1 MKEKELL
8 KKLINRKSIITI
20 IIVTIIAVLSG
31 ISVVQ
36 YNSHNVRTKL
46 GEAQTTNYPFTGE
59 QLIKAGAELSKGNVG
74 YDCSGFVRQVIL
86 NCGASSVSATST
98 GPWHNGTA
106 TFVKNG
112 VTYGLTTVQGITT
125 KPQASSWFSV
135 LNMNNLKPGDLVA
148 GTGHI
153 FIYVGYFSGN
163 DGGIGSLKTYLKSLG
178 IDANKVKIEN
188 RTSLRSNYWFI
199 EGNVGTSK
207 LTTDSTGKTIP
218 VFRNY
223 TWEYGN
229 TGEGYSNNMDKIAVY
244 RITTSEKN
252 VKLKLVKKD
261 MNNNTI
267 LNSKA
272 QFTYWDIGTNDDG
285 RSSPSGNPTGTT
297 ESEGTISLDNIKY
310 GGSRYIWIKETKAP
324 EGYAIGLKNAIK
336 LKITVDQDGIITI
349 SKIHNGEGQNDI
361 IGNYFYGFYKDGNH
375 FTTKD
380 TDSLKDCGENVSVR
394 IKDPQIGNYHINL
407 GKKSSENLDG
417 TIESNLVAGVTY
429 KVDMNNDDGKKTVKP
444 VTKTTKNN
452 ITGTVNIKSLNN
464 DTYVFNETDATSAG
478 YVKNSKA
485 YGVVV
490 RKEVDS
496 SGTYKIKN
504 LKYYSGVDSTY
515 KSCEINPGE
524 TWWIKSDGTPTKT
537 PTSDEKKSAVACIN
551 LSSDKGAFAYI
562 GINPPLEGE
571 YNLKLLKVDD
581 STNWKA
587 HTNQAEGGIGKA
599 TFKVKQYRN
608 IKDFSVKSSD
618 MSLSDYLESRISG
631 MPVEKEVETVSNS
644 WKDVYSEA
652 VKINKIDD
660 WVDIYKIN
668 ETVAPDGY
676 EVNSN
681 TMYLKVT
688 KEVQNEKYVIK
699 NVDLLN
705 TFDGSVLTN
714 SDACKIETYNG
725 SSEPWYVITHS
736 NWNFRIIYNTA
747 EIYVKFADTAI
758 NSYNVKLVKKST
770 NDSFSGNTTL
780 GGAEFQVKQYKNNAE
795 TKIDPSKSDSQ
806 CNHITNPASDSI
818 VKFIKND
825 YNDGN
830 GNVLMYKNEAGKI
843 DKYLIRETK
852 SPQYYNKSKFFSENE
867 NNYILIE
874 AVKAESGNKVIIDHI
889 NVYAYRYTQSG
900 YVKEK
905 ITNFENAIGKGSSAQ
920 SEGDY
925 NIYVG
930 LNSAGTEIIVYE
942 KNSPVPGNY
951 DLNIGK
957 KSTENYKN
965 NNDSDYLSGVQYS
978 VNLYANKT
986 GDIIEKAK
994 SNNVKIDSYLE
1005 NYYKNNKKDYT
1016 IDIKTA
1022 GKAVSATNGEKINK
1036 SPSLLFDYFV
1046 IKETNTPPNFSK
1058 DPNTYIVFVERNI
1071 VGTDGNKQIKIKNVK
1086 IYNTDGTLITTTDGT
1101 YNGQTTKDSAT
1112 FRVYYNADTITFVH
1126 ADSPIIDGTYSLDI
1140 LKRSMEDNSNDL
1152 SKIMSGVGFNV
1163 KQYKNQSTSAVN
1175 GYSSGKSNVVI
1186 EANKKTDIYFGD
1198 TNKVKIDDVLKYD
1211 EYTFSETSAPT
1222 GYEKSKLNL
1231 KLRVYK
1237 KRDGFNYK
1245 ISRVA
1250 VVTATGSEVSTSN
1263 GIITISEDNKQ
1274 VSNNVTEYAAK
1285 ITVSDSSIGICW
1297 KDYRVGQ
1304 YQLRAKKVD
1313 QYGNAMKGAQFKL
1326 TKGTDTTTNLFG
1338 NSGIVSS
1345 IGSNMGY
1352 TTIYTQSIT
1361 KENINVT
1368 DEYTLT
1374 ETTAPSGYSKLRD
1387 AIKIKVFKNS
1397 NTYKLEKIA
1406 VYVNG
1411 NNTTGT
1417 ECAINS
1423 STTINN
1429 VVLSN
1434 GLYVKV
1440 NVSVNSYGLI
1450 TLSVENIEINGLYS
1464 LRIYKTVNKKP
1475 TAGITFNVTGN
1486 TSMNSN
1492 NIPSTSSGYTRTL
1505 STAIT
1510 KNNLNDEDSI
1520 IITENTPSDTS
1531 ILKLKNPINLMIK
1544 KGTNTK
1550 GDAYIPKQIKAWENG
1565 KTPPGYTT
1573 INENGTTT
1581 LTVSNDVV
1589 ISIEKNSS
1597 NSNEFVI
1604 TIKVENPTIPPK
1616 DYKLQIKKINSTN
1629 NSAIL
1634 DRKFK
1639 VYKINSDG
1647 TRTDLT
1653 SSGPITSN
1661 GSGGIA
1667 TIDKS
1672 FKLENNTTDQYA
1684 IQEYYDNNYNNEYLK
1699 ITNYEWILKI
1709 NKTGNSLGTYKLG
1722 TPTISHQLISG
1733 KTADSEQ
1740 EEIAKKATV
1749 SKTGTDTATV
1759 TITIPNTK
1767 TTNFSFVVNKVDV
1780 DGNTVH
1786 GSNFTIT
1793 RFARDENHGTESI
1806 SGNPNGQKITTNNT
1820 LPGETYIFSVTE
1832 NSAPTGYKKIFISD
1846 TTSGSGMGY
1855 LGISVNVLSN
1865 GNIEVGEINWHN
1877 EDAAIIEKYLK
1888 KTGKSSVVEVVNKGN
1903 EHKVVINIPNE
1914 KETVPFSVSL
1924 NKHAYGSFSKKLG
1937 GITFNVRKAVSNSDV
1952 KEISSAIRLLNN
1964 NGENLQGFVTTETA
1978 DSLIN
1983 KIDEAN
1989 INTSYLYEITETPD
2003 SRYNCTIVSAIVK
2016 IYVDSN
2022 KKVNISILAV
2032 KLNGSDGWIAYNST
2046 THGTKLSITGNGG
2059 NSFTIRWA
2067 NEYKYSLKLIK
2078 KSLNNLPKDTN
2089 GNIDWSKVTAT
2100 GDISARFLVKQTK
2113 PTEKTL
2119 VNSETFRERAIN
2131 IDDVKIAEKY
2141 EYEIVE
2147 EATSTGY
2154 SNIFKGRTIKLEVEM
2169 DSEQNI
2175 STTLKV
2181 DGTDQAYLLKYIK
2194 VEIKDGTIYIYIVN
2208 PIDAYN
2214 VQVVKTTSGG
2224 EGIEGVTF
2232 NVFGR
2237 DSSSATFLPQKTIE
2251 TDSSGTAFVTDKIT
2265 SGKSY
2270 TVEFTEESVPDG
2282 VTKLKNTTIMLT
2294 IDAKNVNDSSPLTI
2308 NNVSVKAVMMGAGG
2322 TNTIKGL
2329 SVNVIDKTIIV
2340 TIPNEVNYS
2349 AFSLEK
2355 KDIENNHIGYDKDN
2369 GGNIISG
2376 VNLDISLSGPGVT
2389 NSTVYS
2395 GYMSGTCSD
2404 IGGDVNNKRKLIGN
2418 SEYVYTITERNTK
2431 NGFKNIYR
2439 RWAIKLHIKTDP
2451 SGIIKPI
2458 NATMGSQ
2465 SNGNS
2470 YYEIVDPNG
2479 VETPPYE
2486 LKNYVKFGL
2495 DTTDSKNQKITVQLI
2510 NPPEY
2515 YIELNKKD
2523 SNGKTGV
2530 VAVINAYNRAVDAT
2544 KPICQL
2550 QNETTGSGIP
2560 VIIKSSGQIDTWE
2573 IVEEAAA
2580 DPYINIF
2587 KDKKIYVKTK
2597 YENSKLSVLSYN
2609 VDGDENSELKKYIE
2623 VTTEKED
2630 MWKLIVTIK
2639 DPMKMKVR
2647 LNKVGSDGKPL
2658 SGAQL
2663 SIEDEETKQKQVIY
2677 AGSSSTEYMER
2688 EIGIGD
2694 IITYSIKEYQ
2704 AAPGHVNVLGNKT
2717 LKLIF
2722 KVNDKDNIKCI
2733 QKMVIDSNNNQVTG
2747 SELSNI
2753 LKYVKISSGKDG
2765 RAKTIDVSITNPLE
2779 YKFKLLK
2786 VDSAGNPLNGTQI
2799 SVESSLSGMHYI
2811 DGKTSLE
2818 FMEDKVKENTTI
2830 EYTISELYTKGA
2842 NGSTDT
2848 PYVNIL
2854 GNSKIKLKAQLSNSG
2869 KLSIIKSCVLKEN
2882 ENGQQTEVPLSDF
2895 GVTLKPITT
2904 DENGI
2909 QSIEIVIGNS
2919 TSFNVEINK
2928 VVAGDDNTPISNTK
2942 FTIIS
2947 SASGSHTEQTG
2958 VNGTISLNE
2967 TNIKAGDYTIKV
2979 YEDKVA
2985 STKFINVLEDNYVEI
3000 NVSISADGDVNFK
3013 DKNKPYKICSSNGTE
3028 ITDIN
3033 QLSFFKKYISV
3044 EIDKSSGINKI
3055 AVKIENPMTI
3065 QFKIKK
3071 KVAYSGDS
3079 DVLEGAKFSITS
3091 TASNKTSI
3099 LTTDKDGFCNIEEKY
3114 IEPGVYKYE
3123 ITEIE
3128 SASKIYNNI
3137 LDGYKIIA
3145 YIKLNSA
3152 GGITF
3157 VADENGTPLIS
3168 EPLMQRYYVYK
3179 GNTSIG
3185 STAEGQKIKNLI
3197 QLGQQYGDIP
3207 TAILTVGNTIEYKV
3221 DLVKLDSES
3230 KAINRVNFE
3239 VKRDGN
3245 TIFNKMVSDDPNDI
3259 EITESN
3265 MTPGTYTYYI
3275 TETDVNNLLGVYVNV
3290 FKNKAIKVYTKLS
3303 ADGTLTVVNDDSGN
3317 KFAIYS
3323 IDGNG
3328 NYTSLDRS
3336 DEAYKYVK
3344 DITVYKNGDGVS
3356 VLKVEVKDPTKYKV
3370 KIFKY
3375 NAEKLSTKGSK
3386 FTVIQQDSTGKIS
3399 TLLNN
3404 DYLRD
3409 VEINPAEAG
3418 NYIYY
3423 ITENSTPT
3431 NNNSKPGA
3439 QYVNVL
3445 KGKYMKVYV
3454 HLDANGRL
3462 TITNSNFVS
3471 SEKYYELY
3479 EGDITTRNGKK
3490 INNDSCIS
3498 VSVDSRGTASTEKTL
3513 VINVVNPVTYNLDIV
3528 KQDTTGESLAN
3539 SKFKVRRQVISTNS
3553 NDKIFDDAVNDKVE
3567 VTENRMLAGNYIY
3580 YIKETSSPAT
3590 KYCNILEDGY
3600 LKLYVKVYGDGKV
3613 TLTNSK
3619 FEDSTSYYEWRKGNI
3634 DDPKDTDTLVATSGP
3649 MGRFVK
3655 AYVQESNSIYTI
3667 RVEVKNPLKL
3677 EFGIHKVVASS
3688 ENNIPNVKFN
3698 ITNSISGNTKTVVT
3712 DKDGLASVSEEDVSA
3727 GIYKF
3732 EITEIETASEIY
3744 NNLLEGYKIVVYLK
3758 ITGDGTI
3765 TYVSDENGTEFGNTV
3780 AADKHFHVYKDN
3792 TNVDAT
3798 KEGKAIISLVSL
3810 KTQDGAIPKTV
3821 LKVGNTLNYKMNLT
3835 KKDTANNTLTGSIFV
3850 VKRFDNEIFNGGVT
3864 DDTEITEK
3872 NMLPGTYD
3880 YYITESSIS
3889 NKNGT
3894 YVNVFKDKAIKL
3906 FLSLDNKGNITIIEK
3921 GGKKFEICS
3930 VSNGKYTVLNDDI
3943 AYQFV
3948 KNIEITKDSNGVNI
3962 IQVEVENP
3970 TNYNFNV
3977 IKKDAAENNVKGS
3990 KFTAYRE
3997 DSNGNIKQVLNN
4009 EELKIINET
4018 PMRAGNYIYYI
4029 TENSTPTNNNSKPG
4043 AQYVNVLKGK
4053 YMKVYVHLD
4062 ANGRLTITNSNF
4074 VSSEKYYE
4082 LYEGDITTRNGKKI
4096 NNDSCISVSV
4106 DSRGTASTEK
4116 TLVINVVNPVTYNLD
4131 IVKQDTTGESL
4142 ANSKFKVRR
4151 QVISTNSNDKIFDD
4165 AVNDK
4170 VEVTENRMLAGNY
4183 IYYIKETSSPA
4194 TKYCNILEDG
4204 YLKLY
4209 VKVYGDG
4216 KVTLTNSKFED
4227 STSYYEWR
4235 KGNIDDP
4242 KDTDTLVATS
4252 GPMGRFVKAY
4262 VQESNSIYTIRVE
4275 VKNPLKLEFG
4285 IHKVVASSENNIPN
4299 VKFNITNSI
4308 SGNTKTV
4315 VTDKDGLASVSEED
4329 VSAGIYKFEIT
4340 EIETASEIYNNL
4352 LEGYKI
4358 VVYLKITGD
4367 GTITYVSDEN
4377 GTEFGNTVA
4386 ADKHFHVYKDNTNV
4400 DATKEGKAIISL
4412 VSLKTQ
4418 DGAIPKTVLKVGN
4431 TLNYKMNLT
4440 KKDTANNTLTGSIF
4454 VVKRFDNEIF
4464 NGGVTDDTE
4473 ITEKN
4478 MLPGTYDYY
4487 ITESSIS
4494 NKNGTYVN
4502 VFKDKAIKLFLS
4514 LDNKGN
4520 ITIIEKGGKKFEIC
4534 SVSNG
4539 KYTVLND
4546 DIAYQF
4552 VKNIEITKD
4561 SNGVNIIQVEVEN
4574 PTNYNFN
4581 VIKKDAAENNVKGSK
4596 FTAYR
4601 EDSNGNIKQVLN
4613 NEELKI
4619 INETP
4624 MRAGNYIY
4632 YITETATPGKQYVNV
4647 LEGKYMKVYVHLDA
4661 NGRLSITNSKFQVA
4675 DNYYEIYKGD
4685 ISKRDGTKVE
4695 NSEFISVNVSGPQN
4709 NVYTLNVVVTNPVKI
4724 NTNIIKKDT
4733 SNNDLASSHF
4743 KVRRQDVSTKT
4754 FSDRFEGE
4762 VTSGIEKTE
4771 SPMRAGNYIYY
4782 VTEKSSPNAR
4792 YTNILEKTYL
4802 KIYVKISGDGKVVIT
4817 DSKFNESAG
4826 YYEWYN
4832 GDINNPKDSDT
4843 KIDKS
4848 DPRNQYIKD
4857 ISTSVEDSIYT
4868 VNVTVVNPVKIRVNV
4883 NKKIFG
4889 DDEVNLQNVEI
4900 KAETPDGFTGV
4911 VTKVT
4916 DKDGNI
4922 SFIDQY
4928 ANAGLRRYLVTEAKP
4943 AGEEFVNVLEHKEIL
4958 VYTIVKADGT
4968 FQIVDEDGVP
4978 TENKWYAY
4986 NNTDSNNKVKLNE
4999 NTDVIKNFVKVS
5011 QSVGKDGISELNF
5024 AIKNPQKYKLHLR
5037 KIDKDN
5043 KKGMNGVTFD
5053 LSVSDGKNIVKL
5065 RNANTLENMN
5075 TEGLVTSTVDG
5086 ADGVIE
5092 INDILI
5098 EKSGTY
5104 TYTLHEH
5111 STDGIFDWL
5120 YKNHKD
5126 DIILR
5131 IKIVVR
5137 DGKYVIENLETVQG
5151 GDYVGDLSI
5160 ATGIGST
5167 IKNERIKGK
5176 YDLILNKVDSYT
5188 EKALDG
5194 AVFNIHVEKDGKEHT
5209 LYKST
5214 EDVDSMEQI
5223 LPVDNV
5229 VVKDGKLEI
5238 KDIRIEEIGRDR
5250 LEEYT
5255 IVLTE
5260 VTAPKGYMLLDA
5272 PIKLKVT
5279 TNTTGKFDDEKYI
5292 VESVELVDDE
5302 NHGLV
5307 TFDYNENKIVV
5318 TAKNEYFDLALR
5330 KSITSVAYPDTNEGE
5345 ITEEETK
5352 DRIPEVITDG
5362 INEGPNG
5369 EDPTETTAVYNHKKN
5384 PVRAYKEQ
5392 EVIYTLRVYNE
5403 GEIDGYA
5410 EEITDH
5416 LPEWLEFVDDDF
5428 NKERGWSLDE
5438 NDETGRTV
5446 RTKNLSKAYA
5456 DENGVDNLIKA
5467 KNKVTGDLDS
5477 KEIQI
5482 KCRVSEK
5489 AKLKTVL
5496 TNIAE
5501 ISLSKADDRTSETVD
5516 RDSVTNNV
5524 KIPGTSEEMSKYKDD
5539 ELNKTYVPGQEDDD
5553 DFEKVIVEAF
5563 DLSLR
5568 KYITAVNDEQML
5580 KDNTDTEDKKQ
5591 NTQDKNN
5598 ESTKDENSENTEDKN
5613 KVTNDES
5620 TNNETTK
5627 DEGQEK
5633 TDDSQEGNNNDE
5645 EQKDTVDD
5653 NSADLKYAREPLI
5666 NIKDLRDKPDDVT
5679 TATYTHTKEPVEVS
5693 VDDIVTYTISVYNEG
5708 TVSGY
5713 ASLIKDDIPEGL
5725 EYVKDSEI
5733 NKKFN
5738 WKLLDENNK
5747 ETDDVKKA
5755 KYIVSDYLSKE
5766 NGDDNILNAFN
5777 GEKLDTK
5784 YVQVDFKVIC
5794 KQDWAKIIKNEAQ
5807 ISDDQDDRGKP
5818 VRDRDST
5825 PNEWKGEDDEDVE
5838 YIRVTYMDLALRKFI
5853 TGVNKQIITDRIPE
5867 VDATALKNK
5876 ENTTADYKH
5885 TKEPVIVHTN
5895 DTVIYTIRVYNE
5907 GSKDG
5912 YATQI
5917 KDDIPE
5923 GLEFIPYNET
5933 NKMYEWKMLDAE
5945 GKETLDVSKVK
5956 SVVTNYCSKD
5966 KETEKR
5972 QNLMLAFERPDGTT
5986 FDTPEYKDVKI
5997 AFKVVEPT
6005 TSDRILINH
6014 AQISEQT
6021 DKKGI
6026 HREDR
6031 DSTPNEWKGEDDEDI
6046 EKVRV
6051 LYFDLALRKW
6061 VTNTMVTENGQ
6072 TFVTETGH
6080 HAEDDPEE
6088 VVKVDLKKSKIN
6100 SVVVKFE
6107 YKVRITNEG
6116 EIAGYA
6122 KEIKDRIPDGLEFEE
6137 ADNPNWKMLEDG
6149 TVVTDELKDKLLQP
6163 GESAEVIIVLK
6174 WINSPTNLGV
6184 KINFAE
6190 ISKDHND
6197 YGTPD
6202 IDSTPNNNVPG
6213 EDDID
6218 DAPVML
6224 TVKTGSQDL
6233 KYMLAILVVLTALV
6247 GSVSLL
6253 KKNLQKNKY
6262 N

>member
-1387 AIKIKVFKNS
+1387 AIKIKAFKNS

-1486 TSMNSN
+1486 TPMNSN

-1531 ILKLKNPINLMIK
+1531 ILKLKNPINLKIK

-1550 GDAYIPKQIKAWENG
+1550 GDAYIPKQITAWENG
-1565 KTPPGYTT
+1565 KTTPGYTT

-1581 LTVSNDVV
+1581 LTVSDVLLSDGKTTTVVV

-1616 DYKLQIKKINSTN
+1616 NYKLQIKKINSTN

-1709 NKTGNSLGTYKLG
+1709 NKTGNSLDTYKLG

-1780 DGNTVH
+1780 DGKTVN

-1888 KTGKSSVVEVVNKGN
+1888 KTGKSSVVEVVNDGN

-1914 KETVPFSVSL
+1914 EDTVPFSVSL

-1937 GITFNVRKAVSNSDV
+1937 GITFGVRKAVSNSDV

-1964 NGENLQGFVTTETA
+1964 YGENLQGFVTTETA

-1989 INTSYLYEITETPD
+1989 INTSYLYKITETPD
-2003 SRYNCTIVSAIVK
+2003 SKYNCTIVSAIVK

-2032 KLNGSDGWIAYNST
+2032 KLNGSDGWLAYNPT

-2078 KSLNNLPKDTN
+2078 KSLNNLPKDTK
-2089 GNIDWSKVTAT
+2089 GNIDWSNVTTT

-2704 AAPGHVNVLGNKT
+2704 TAPGHVNVLGNKT

-3303 ADGTLTVVNDDSGN
+3303 ADGTLTVVNDNSGN

-3328 NYTSLDRS
+3328 NYTLLDRS

-3677 EFGIHKVVASS
+3677 EFGIHKVVGNSYK
-3688 ENNIPNVKFN
+3688 NIPNVKFN
-3698 ITNSISGNTKTVVT
+3698 ITNSIWGNTETVIT
-3712 DKDGLASVSEEDVSA
+3712 DKDGLASISEEDISA

-3732 EITEIETASEIY
+3732 EITEIETGSEIY
-3744 NNLLEGYKIVVYLK
+3744 NNVLEGYKVVVYLR

-3765 TYVSDENGTEFGNTV
+3765 TYVSDEDGTEFSSAV
-3780 AADKHFHVYKDN
+3780 AADKRFHVYKDN

-3810 KTQDGAIPKTV
+3810 KTQDGDIPKSV
-3821 LKVGNTLNYKMNLT
+3821 LKIGNTLNYKMDLI
-3835 KKDTANNTLTGSIFV
+3835 KKDTENNTLTGSIFSV
-3850 VKRFDNEIFNGGVT
+3850 NRSNNLIYNGEVT
-3864 DDTEITEK
+3864 SDTEITEK
-3872 NMLPGTYD
+3872 NMLPGTYE
-3880 YYITESSIS
+3880 YYITENSIS
-3889 NKNGT
+3889 NKGGT
-3894 YVNVFKDKAIKL
+3894 YVNVFKNKAIKIIL
-3906 FLSLDNKGNITIIEK
+3906 GLGNDGTLTVIDK
-3921 GGKKFEICS
+3921 SGKKFEICS
-3930 VSNGKYTVLNDDI
+3930 VSD
-3943 AYQFV
+3943 
-3948 KNIEITKDSNGVNI
+3948 
-3962 IQVEVENP
+3962 
-3970 TNYNFNV
+3970 
-3977 IKKDAAENNVKGS
+3977 
-3990 KFTAYRE
+3990 
-3997 DSNGNIKQVLNN
+3997 
-4009 EELKIINET
+4009 
-4018 PMRAGNYIYYI
+4018 
-4029 TENSTPTNNNSKPG
+4029 
-4043 AQYVNVLKGK
+4043 
-4053 YMKVYVHLD
+4053 
-4062 ANGRLTITNSNF
+4062 
-4074 VSSEKYYE
+4074 
-4082 LYEGDITTRNGKKI
+4082 
-4096 NNDSCISVSV
+4096 
-4106 DSRGTASTEK
+4106 
-4116 TLVINVVNPVTYNLD
+4116 
-4131 IVKQDTTGESL
+4131 
-4142 ANSKFKVRR
+4142 
-4151 QVISTNSNDKIFDD
+4151 
-4165 AVNDK
+4165 
-4170 VEVTENRMLAGNY
+4170 
-4183 IYYIKETSSPA
+4183 
-4194 TKYCNILEDG
+4194 
-4204 YLKLY
+4204 
-4209 VKVYGDG
+4209 
-4216 KVTLTNSKFED
+4216 
-4227 STSYYEWR
+4227 
-4235 KGNIDDP
+4235 
-4242 KDTDTLVATS
+4242 
-4252 GPMGRFVKAY
+4252 
-4262 VQESNSIYTIRVE
+4262 
-4275 VKNPLKLEFG
+4275 
-4285 IHKVVASSENNIPN
+4285 
-4299 VKFNITNSI
+4299 
-4308 SGNTKTV
+4308 
-4315 VTDKDGLASVSEED
+4315 
-4329 VSAGIYKFEIT
+4329 
-4340 EIETASEIYNNL
+4340 
-4352 LEGYKI
+4352 
-4358 VVYLKITGD
+4358 
-4367 GTITYVSDEN
+4367 
-4377 GTEFGNTVA
+4377 
-4386 ADKHFHVYKDNTNV
+4386 
-4400 DATKEGKAIISL
+4400 
-4412 VSLKTQ
+4412 
-4418 DGAIPKTVLKVGN
+4418 
-4431 TLNYKMNLT
+4431 
-4440 KKDTANNTLTGSIF
+4440 
-4454 VVKRFDNEIF
+4454 
-4464 NGGVTDDTE
+4464 
-4473 ITEKN
+4473 
-4478 MLPGTYDYY
+4478 
-4487 ITESSIS
+4487 
-4494 NKNGTYVN
+4494 
-4502 VFKDKAIKLFLS
+4502 
-4514 LDNKGN
+4514 
-4520 ITIIEKGGKKFEIC
+4520 
-4534 SVSNG
+4534 G

-5524 KIPGTSEEMSKYKDD
+5524 KIPETSEEMSKYKDD

-5613 KVTNDES
+5613 KVTNNES

-5895 DTVIYTIRVYNE
+5895 DTVIYTIRIYNE

-5956 SVVTNYCSKD
+5956 SVVTHYCSKD

>member
-1 MKEKELL
+1 MKGKFFTKKNIIIISAFVIALITAGIYVMTNKINLSNSNSELAVQPMDKATTWIDTTTKDNSQVTGEIYLSTKIKATDSKWARDDSEAIGNGYCMSKGKSLNSDGKKSTLDTSTDAHGESAAISWLVDNMIKGNLTSTSSTTIVATRKLAEGEETFFKERIKKYVYNNIEKLSMNEIYIVQQYVLWHYTNSIDGNNFLTGNKLGYYNALVSAADAAVKNGYTSKNNNYVKPEIVEKTGQKPGIIDKNGSVLIGPYQINNSGAKAYKISVSNFKVAGTNSNDFKIVWYDNLNGKHEITNNTITDYKGDIYIEYTGSSTQKNFSANVDLISYKTNAEYWYNASNSNIQPVLIFVREKVPSPIVVNAKVTNGDYQL
-8 KKLINRKSIITI
+8 KIVKKSTDDSEPLDKYNNAIYGANFNVYQYLNLENNINPDGKAYTKAEVRTQNGPTAIKFNGSEKIQINNLKTDYYKVSEESAPNGYLKNSGVLSLEVRKEISSDNKYVIKDVVVRAGNASATLNPSTQKAVQFTLEPQAKYTKQYISSNYVLGVYMNSNNE
-20 IIVTIIAVLSG
+20 IIVTYKNEKIDDGSYNLQIIKKSESSNWNEASNDTSEAVSNATYA
-31 ISVVQ
+31 IKQ
-36 YNSHNVRTKL
+36 YLNINDFDSP
-46 GEAQTTNYPFTGE
+46 GELE
-59 QLIKAGAELSKGNVG
+59 
-74 YDCSGFVRQVIL
+74 
-86 NCGASSVSATST
+86 
-98 GPWHNGTA
+98 
-106 TFVKNG
+106 
-112 VTYGLTTVQGITT
+112 
-125 KPQASSWFSV
+125 
-135 LNMNNLKPGDLVA
+135 
-148 GTGHI
+148 
-153 FIYVGYFSGN
+153 
-163 DGGIGSLKTYLKSLG
+163 TYLK
-178 IDANKVKIEN
+178 AF
-188 RTSLRSNYWFI
+188 TSNDEEI
-199 EGNVGTSK
+199 
-207 LTTDSTGKTIP
+207 TTT
-218 VFRNY
+218 N
-223 TWEYGN
+223 TWKEVYQN
-229 TGEGYSNNMDKIAVY
+229 WIKMDKFSVGLVDIYAINESKAPTGY
-244 RITTSEKN
+244 EK
-252 VKLKLVKKD
+252 
-261 MNNNTI
+261 NNNTI
-267 LNSKA
+267 
-272 QFTYWDIGTNDDG
+272 
-285 RSSPSGNPTGTT
+285 
-297 ESEGTISLDNIKY
+297 
-310 GGSRYIWIKETKAP
+310 
-324 EGYAIGLKNAIK
+324 
-336 LKITVDQDGIITI
+336 
-349 SKIHNGEGQNDI
+349 
-361 IGNYFYGFYKDGNH
+361 
-375 FTTKD
+375 
-380 TDSLKDCGENVSVR
+380 
-394 IKDPQIGNYHINL
+394 
-407 GKKSSENLDG
+407 
-417 TIESNLVAGVTY
+417 
-429 KVDMNNDDGKKTVKP
+429 
-444 VTKTTKNN
+444 
-452 ITGTVNIKSLNN
+452 
-464 DTYVFNETDATSAG
+464 
-478 YVKNSKA
+478 
-485 YGVVV
+485 
-490 RKEVDS
+490 
-496 SGTYKIKN
+496 
-504 LKYYSGVDSTY
+504 
-515 KSCEINPGE
+515 
-524 TWWIKSDGTPTKT
+524 
-537 PTSDEKKSAVACIN
+537 
-551 LSSDKGAFAYI
+551 
-562 GINPPLEGE
+562 
-571 YNLKLLKVDD
+571 
-581 STNWKA
+581 
-587 HTNQAEGGIGKA
+587 
-599 TFKVKQYRN
+599 
-608 IKDFSVKSSD
+608 
-618 MSLSDYLESRISG
+618 
-631 MPVEKEVETVSNS
+631 
-644 WKDVYSEA
+644 
-652 VKINKIDD
+652 
-660 WVDIYKIN
+660 
-668 ETVAPDGY
+668 
-676 EVNSN
+676 
-681 TMYLKVT
+681 YLKV
-688 KEVQNEKYVIK
+688 KKKINNGYYCIDYVAF
-699 NVDLLN
+699 LN
-705 TFDGSVLTN
+705 TATGEELSADGIYLKSKEIDGMTYLIHEGWNIKVAYKSGSENACIFITETN
-714 SDACKIETYNG
+714 
-725 SSEPWYVITHS
+725 PP
-736 NWNFRIIYNTA
+736 
-747 EIYVKFADTAI
+747 I

-1338 NSGIVSS
+1338 NSGIVYSN
-1345 IGSNMGY
+1345 GSNMGY

-1550 GDAYIPKQIKAWENG
+1550 GDAYIPTQIIASEDSEDGNSTKW
-1565 KTPPGYTT
+1565 TT
-1573 INENGTTT
+1573 ISESETTT
-1581 LTVSNDVV
+1581 LKIPGVMLSDGKTTVDVV
-1589 ISIEKNSS
+1589 ITIAKDDV
-1597 NSNEFVI
+1597 NSNVFSI
-1604 TIKVENPTIPPK
+1604 TIDVENKTIAPK
-1616 DYKLQIKKINSTN
+1616 NYKLQIKKINSTN

-1639 VYKINSDG
+1639 VYKINSNG

-1667 TIDKS
+1667 TIDKL

-1749 SKTGTDTATV
+1749 SKTGTDPATV

-1780 DGNTVH
+1780 DGKTVN

-1888 KTGKSSVVEVVNKGN
+1888 KTGKSSVVEVVNDGN
-1903 EHKVVINIPNE
+1903 KHEVVINIPNE
-1914 KETVPFSVSL
+1914 KDTVPFSVSL
-1924 NKHAYGSFSKKLG
+1924 NKHAYGNLSKKIS
-1937 GITFNVRKAVSNSDV
+1937 GITFSVKKAVSNSDV
-1952 KEISSAIRLLNN
+1952 TDISSAIGLLDNY
-1964 NGENLQGFVTTETA
+1964 GEDLQGFVTTETA

-1989 INTSYLYEITETPD
+1989 INTSYLYKITETPD
-2003 SRYNCTIVSAIVK
+2003 SKYNCTIISAIVK
-2016 IYVDSN
+2016 VYADSN

-2032 KLNGSDGWIAYNST
+2032 QLNGSSEWLAYNPN

-2059 NSFTIRWA
+2059 NSFTIRWV
-2067 NEYKYSLKLIK
+2067 NEYKYSLELIK

-2089 GNIDWSKVTAT
+2089 GNIDWSNVTTT

-2113 PTEKTL
+2113 PTEKIL
-2119 VNSETFRERAIN
+2119 ANSETFKNKTIKN
-2131 IDDVKIAEKY
+2131 DDVKIGEKY

-2154 SNIFKGRTIKLEVEM
+2154 SNIFNGRTIKLGVEM

-2181 DGTDQAYLLKYIK
+2181 DGTDQAYLLKYVKVKIK
-2194 VEIKDGTIYIYIVN
+2194 NGTIYVYIVN
-2208 PIDAYN
+2208 PLDAYN
-2214 VQVVKTTSGG
+2214 VQLVKTTSGG

-2232 NVFGR
+2232 NVFGK
-2237 DSSSATFLPQKTIE
+2237 DSSSATFLPQTQIK
-2251 TDSSGTAFVTDKIT
+2251 TDSSGTAAVPKEIKI
-2265 SGKSY
+2265 GKGY
-2270 TVEFTEESVPDG
+2270 TIDFTEQAVPEG
-2282 VTKLKNTTIMLT
+2282 VTMLKDTTIELT
-2294 IDAKNVNDSSPLTI
+2294 IDATNAPVTI
-2308 NNVSVKAVMMGAGG
+2308 NNVSVRAIMTGGEG
-2322 TNTIKGL
+2322 TNTVKGL

-2355 KDIENNHIGYDKDN
+2355 TDIYNNLITGYDENSD
-2369 GGNIISG
+2369 GSIASG
-2376 VNLDISLSGPGVT
+2376 VNVDISLSGPGVT

-2404 IGGDVNNKRKLIGN
+2404 TGGDENNKRKLIGN
-2418 SEYVYTITERNTK
+2418 AEYVYTIKERKTK
-2431 NGFKNIYR
+2431 NEFKNIYR
-2439 RWAIKLHIKTDP
+2439 GWIIKLHIKTDKD
-2451 SGIIKPI
+2451 GIIKPI
-2458 NATMGSQ
+2458 NTNIFNQ

-2470 YYEIVDPNG
+2470 YYEIVQDVSKPQ
-2479 VETPPYE
+2479 YE
-2486 LKNYVKFGL
+2486 LEFVKNYVKFGL

-2515 YIELNKKD
+2515 YIEVNKRD
-2523 SNGKTGV
+2523 ISSNTGV
-2530 VAVINAYNRAVDAT
+2530 VALISAYNKDVDANR
-2544 KPICQL
+2544 PICQL
-2550 QNETTGSGIP
+2550 QNETTNSGNPI
-2560 VIIKSSGQIDTWE
+2560 IIKSNGQVDTWE
-2573 IVEEAAA
+2573 IVEEAVA

-2663 SIEDEETKQKQVIY
+2663 SIEDEKTKQKQVIY

-2694 IITYSIKEYQ
+2694 IITYSINEYQ
-2704 AAPGHVNVLGNKT
+2704 TAPGHVNVLGNKT

-2722 KVNDKDNIKCI
+2722 KVNDKDNINCI
-2733 QKMVIDSNNNQVTG
+2733 QKMVIDSNGNQVTG

-2765 RAKTIDVSITNPLE
+2765 RTKTIDVSITNPLE

-2928 VVAGDDNTPISNTK
+2928 VVAGDDNTPISHTK

-2947 SASGSHTEQTG
+2947 SASGSHTEYTG

-3071 KVAYSGDS
+3071 KVAYSDDS

-3179 GNTSIG
+3179 GNTAIG

-3197 QLGQQYGDIP
+3197 QLGQQNGDIP

-3230 KAINRVNFE
+3230 KAIDRVNFE

-3328 NYTSLDRS
+3328 NYTLLDRS

-3498 VSVDSRGTASTEKTL
+3498 VSVDSRGTASTEKAL

-3528 KQDTTGESLAN
+3528 KQDTIGESLAN
-3539 SKFKVRRQVISTNS
+3539 SKFKVRRQVVSTNS

-3655 AYVQESNSIYTI
+3655 VYVQESNSIYTI

-3677 EFGIHKVVASS
+3677 EFGIHKVVANS

-3765 TYVSDENGTEFGNTV
+3765 TYVSDENGTEFGSTV

-3821 LKVGNTLNYKMNLT
+3821 LKVGNTLNYKMNL
-3835 KKDTANNTLTGSIFV
+3835 I
-3850 VKRFDNEIFNGGVT
+3850 
-3864 DDTEITEK
+3864 
-3872 NMLPGTYD
+3872 
-3880 YYITESSIS
+3880 
-3889 NKNGT
+3889 
-3894 YVNVFKDKAIKL
+3894 
-3906 FLSLDNKGNITIIEK
+3906 
-3921 GGKKFEICS
+3921 
-3930 VSNGKYTVLNDDI
+3930 
-3943 AYQFV
+3943 
-3948 KNIEITKDSNGVNI
+3948 
-3962 IQVEVENP
+3962 
-3970 TNYNFNV
+3970 
-3977 IKKDAAENNVKGS
+3977 
-3990 KFTAYRE
+3990 
-3997 DSNGNIKQVLNN
+3997 
-4009 EELKIINET
+4009 
-4018 PMRAGNYIYYI
+4018 
-4029 TENSTPTNNNSKPG
+4029 
-4043 AQYVNVLKGK
+4043 
-4053 YMKVYVHLD
+4053 
-4062 ANGRLTITNSNF
+4062 
-4074 VSSEKYYE
+4074 
-4082 LYEGDITTRNGKKI
+4082 
-4096 NNDSCISVSV
+4096 
-4106 DSRGTASTEK
+4106 
-4116 TLVINVVNPVTYNLD
+4116 
-4131 IVKQDTTGESL
+4131 
-4142 ANSKFKVRR
+4142 
-4151 QVISTNSNDKIFDD
+4151 
-4165 AVNDK
+4165 
-4170 VEVTENRMLAGNY
+4170 
-4183 IYYIKETSSPA
+4183 
-4194 TKYCNILEDG
+4194 
-4204 YLKLY
+4204 
-4209 VKVYGDG
+4209 
-4216 KVTLTNSKFED
+4216 
-4227 STSYYEWR
+4227 
-4235 KGNIDDP
+4235 
-4242 KDTDTLVATS
+4242 
-4252 GPMGRFVKAY
+4252 
-4262 VQESNSIYTIRVE
+4262 
-4275 VKNPLKLEFG
+4275 
-4285 IHKVVASSENNIPN
+4285 
-4299 VKFNITNSI
+4299 
-4308 SGNTKTV
+4308 
-4315 VTDKDGLASVSEED
+4315 
-4329 VSAGIYKFEIT
+4329 
-4340 EIETASEIYNNL
+4340 
-4352 LEGYKI
+4352 
-4358 VVYLKITGD
+4358 
-4367 GTITYVSDEN
+4367 
-4377 GTEFGNTVA
+4377 
-4386 ADKHFHVYKDNTNV
+4386 
-4400 DATKEGKAIISL
+4400 
-4412 VSLKTQ
+4412 
-4418 DGAIPKTVLKVGN
+4418 
-4431 TLNYKMNLT
+4431 

-4782 VTEKSSPNAR
+4782 VTEKSSPSAR

-4958 VYTIVKADGT
+4958 VYTIVKADGI

-5137 DGKYVIENLETVQG
+5137 NGKYVIENLETVQG

-5428 NKERGWSLDE
+5428 NKERGWSLDG

-5524 KIPGTSEEMSKYKDD
+5524 KIPETSEEMSKYKDD

-5972 QNLMLAFERPDGTT
+5972 QNLMLAFECPDGTT

-6253 KKNLQKNKY
+6253 KKNLQKNK
-6262 N
+6262 

>member
-148 GTGHI
+148 GTWHI

-223 TWEYGN
+223 TWENGN

-1237 KRDGFNYK
+1237 KREGFNYK

-1313 QYGNAMKGAQFKL
+1313 QYGNAMYGAQFKL

-1338 NSGIVSS
+1338 NSGFVYSN
-1345 IGSNMGY
+1345 GSNMGY

-1440 NVSVNSYGLI
+1440 DVSVNSYGLI

-1464 LRIYKTVNKKP
+1464 LRIYKTVNKTP

-1550 GDAYIPKQIKAWENG
+1550 GDAYIPTQIIASEDSEDGNSTKW
-1565 KTPPGYTT
+1565 TT
-1573 INENGTTT
+1573 ISESETTT
-1581 LTVSNDVV
+1581 LKIPGVMLSDGKTTVDVV
-1589 ISIEKNSS
+1589 ITIAKDDV
-1597 NSNEFVI
+1597 NSNVFSI
-1604 TIKVENPTIPPK
+1604 TIDVENKTIAPK
-1616 DYKLQIKKINSTN
+1616 NYKLQIKKINSTN

-1639 VYKINSDG
+1639 VYKINSNG

-1667 TIDKS
+1667 TIDKL

-1749 SKTGTDTATV
+1749 SKTGTDPATV

-1780 DGNTVH
+1780 DGKTVN

-1888 KTGKSSVVEVVNKGN
+1888 KTGKSSVVEVVNDGN

-1914 KETVPFSVSL
+1914 EDTVPFSVSL

-1937 GITFNVRKAVSNSDV
+1937 GITFGVRKAVSNSDV

-1964 NGENLQGFVTTETA
+1964 YGENLQGFVTTETA

-1989 INTSYLYEITETPD
+1989 INTSYLYKITETPD
-2003 SRYNCTIVSAIVK
+2003 SKYNCTIVSAIVK

-2032 KLNGSDGWIAYNST
+2032 KLNGSDGWLAYNPT

-2078 KSLNNLPKDTN
+2078 KSLNNLPKDTK
-2089 GNIDWSKVTAT
+2089 GNIDWSNVTTT

-2181 DGTDQAYLLKYIK
+2181 DGTEQAYLLKYIK

-2237 DSSSATFLPQKTIE
+2237 DSSAATFLPQKTIE

-2308 NNVSVKAVMMGAGG
+2308 NDVSVKAVMTGAGG

-2404 IGGDVNNKRKLIGN
+2404 TGGDVNNKRKLIGN

-2458 NATMGSQ
+2458 NATMLDQ

-2470 YYEIVDPNG
+2470 YYEIVKNG
-2479 VETPPYE
+2479 SVTPPYE
-2486 LKNYVKFGL
+2486 LDFVKNYVKFGL

-2663 SIEDEETKQKQVIY
+2663 SIEDEKTKQKQVIY

-2694 IITYSIKEYQ
+2694 IITYSINEYQ
-2704 AAPGHVNVLGNKT
+2704 TAPGHVNVLGNKT

-2722 KVNDKDNIKCI
+2722 KVNDKDNINCI
-2733 QKMVIDSNNNQVTG
+2733 QKMVIDSNGNQVTG

-2765 RAKTIDVSITNPLE
+2765 RTKTIDVSITNPLE

-2928 VVAGDDNTPISNTK
+2928 VVAGDDNTPISHTK

-2947 SASGSHTEQTG
+2947 SASGSHTEYTG

-3071 KVAYSGDS
+3071 KVAYSDDS

-3179 GNTSIG
+3179 GNTAIG

-3197 QLGQQYGDIP
+3197 QLGQQNGDIP

-3328 NYTSLDRS
+3328 NYTLLDRS

-3498 VSVDSRGTASTEKTL
+3498 VSVDSRGTASTEKAL

-3528 KQDTTGESLAN
+3528 KQDTIGESLAN
-3539 SKFKVRRQVISTNS
+3539 SKFKVRRQVVSTNS

-3655 AYVQESNSIYTI
+3655 VYVQESNSIYTI

-3677 EFGIHKVVASS
+3677 EFGIHKVVANS

-3765 TYVSDENGTEFGNTV
+3765 TYVSDENGTEFGSTV

-3821 LKVGNTLNYKMNLT
+3821 LKVGNTLNYKMNL
-3835 KKDTANNTLTGSIFV
+3835 I
-3850 VKRFDNEIFNGGVT
+3850 
-3864 DDTEITEK
+3864 
-3872 NMLPGTYD
+3872 
-3880 YYITESSIS
+3880 
-3889 NKNGT
+3889 
-3894 YVNVFKDKAIKL
+3894 
-3906 FLSLDNKGNITIIEK
+3906 
-3921 GGKKFEICS
+3921 
-3930 VSNGKYTVLNDDI
+3930 
-3943 AYQFV
+3943 
-3948 KNIEITKDSNGVNI
+3948 
-3962 IQVEVENP
+3962 
-3970 TNYNFNV
+3970 
-3977 IKKDAAENNVKGS
+3977 
-3990 KFTAYRE
+3990 
-3997 DSNGNIKQVLNN
+3997 
-4009 EELKIINET
+4009 
-4018 PMRAGNYIYYI
+4018 
-4029 TENSTPTNNNSKPG
+4029 
-4043 AQYVNVLKGK
+4043 
-4053 YMKVYVHLD
+4053 
-4062 ANGRLTITNSNF
+4062 
-4074 VSSEKYYE
+4074 
-4082 LYEGDITTRNGKKI
+4082 
-4096 NNDSCISVSV
+4096 
-4106 DSRGTASTEK
+4106 
-4116 TLVINVVNPVTYNLD
+4116 
-4131 IVKQDTTGESL
+4131 
-4142 ANSKFKVRR
+4142 
-4151 QVISTNSNDKIFDD
+4151 
-4165 AVNDK
+4165 
-4170 VEVTENRMLAGNY
+4170 
-4183 IYYIKETSSPA
+4183 
-4194 TKYCNILEDG
+4194 
-4204 YLKLY
+4204 
-4209 VKVYGDG
+4209 
-4216 KVTLTNSKFED
+4216 
-4227 STSYYEWR
+4227 
-4235 KGNIDDP
+4235 
-4242 KDTDTLVATS
+4242 
-4252 GPMGRFVKAY
+4252 
-4262 VQESNSIYTIRVE
+4262 
-4275 VKNPLKLEFG
+4275 
-4285 IHKVVASSENNIPN
+4285 
-4299 VKFNITNSI
+4299 
-4308 SGNTKTV
+4308 
-4315 VTDKDGLASVSEED
+4315 
-4329 VSAGIYKFEIT
+4329 
-4340 EIETASEIYNNL
+4340 
-4352 LEGYKI
+4352 
-4358 VVYLKITGD
+4358 
-4367 GTITYVSDEN
+4367 
-4377 GTEFGNTVA
+4377 
-4386 ADKHFHVYKDNTNV
+4386 
-4400 DATKEGKAIISL
+4400 
-4412 VSLKTQ
+4412 
-4418 DGAIPKTVLKVGN
+4418 
-4431 TLNYKMNLT
+4431 

-4782 VTEKSSPNAR
+4782 VTEKSSPSAR

-5137 DGKYVIENLETVQG
+5137 NGKYVIENLETVQG

-5362 INEGPNG
+5362 INEVPNG

-5428 NKERGWSLDE
+5428 NKERGWSLDG

-5524 KIPGTSEEMSKYKDD
+5524 KIPETSEEMSKYKDD

-5972 QNLMLAFERPDGTT
+5972 QNLMLAFECPDGTT

>member
-324 EGYAIGLKNAIK
+324 KGYAIGLKNAIK
-336 LKITVDQDGIITI
+336 LKITVDKDGIITI

-361 IGNYFYGFYKDGNH
+361 IGNYFYGFYKDGEN

-429 KVDMNNDDGKKTVKP
+429 NVDMNNDDGKKTVKP

-581 STNWKA
+581 STIWKA

-618 MSLSDYLESRISG
+618 MSLSDYLESRMSG

-714 SDACKIETYNG
+714 SDACKIESYND
-725 SSEPWYVITHS
+725 SSGFWYVITHS

-994 SNNVKIDSYLE
+994 SNIVKIDSYLE

-1071 VGTDGNKQIKIKNVK
+1071 VGTDGNKQIKIKDVK

-1152 SKIMSGVGFNV
+1152 SKIMSGVSFNV

-1237 KRDGFNYK
+1237 KREGFNYK

-1313 QYGNAMKGAQFKL
+1313 QYGNAMSGAQFKL

-1338 NSGIVSS
+1338 NSGIVYSN
-1345 IGSNMGY
+1345 GSNMGY

-1423 STTINN
+1423 SATINN

-1440 NVSVNSYGLI
+1440 DVSVNSYGLI

-1486 TSMNSN
+1486 TQMNSN

-1510 KNNLNDEDSI
+1510 KNNLNGEDSI
-1520 IITENTPSDTS
+1520 IITENAPSDTS

-1550 GDAYIPKQIKAWENG
+1550 GDAYIPKQIKAWVNE

-1581 LTVSNDVV
+1581 LTVSKVLLSDGKTTTDVV

-2458 NATMGSQ
+2458 NATMLDQ

-2470 YYEIVDPNG
+2470 YYEIVKNG
-2479 VETPPYE
+2479 SVTPPYE
-2486 LKNYVKFGL
+2486 LDFVKNYVKFGL

-2663 SIEDEETKQKQVIY
+2663 SIEDEKTKQKQVIY

-2694 IITYSIKEYQ
+2694 IITYSINEYQ
-2704 AAPGHVNVLGNKT
+2704 TAPGHVNVLGNKT

-2722 KVNDKDNIKCI
+2722 KVNDKDNINCI
-2733 QKMVIDSNNNQVTG
+2733 QKMVIDSNGNQVTG

-2765 RAKTIDVSITNPLE
+2765 RTKTIDVSITNPLE

-2928 VVAGDDNTPISNTK
+2928 VVAGDDNTPISHTK

-2947 SASGSHTEQTG
+2947 SASGSHTEYTG

-3071 KVAYSGDS
+3071 KVAYSDDS

-3099 LTTDKDGFCNIEEKY
+3099 LTTDKDGFCKIEEKY

-3179 GNTSIG
+3179 GNTAIG

-3197 QLGQQYGDIP
+3197 QLGQQNGDIP

-3290 FKNKAIKVYTKLS
+3290 FKNKAIMVNTKLS
-3303 ADGTLTVVNDDSGN
+3303 ADGTLTVVNNDSGN

-3328 NYTSLDRS
+3328 NYTLLDRS

-3454 HLDANGRL
+3454 HLDANGKL
-3462 TITNSNFVS
+3462 TITNSNFVG

-3479 EGDITTRNGKK
+3479 EGDITTRDGKK

-3498 VSVDSRGTASTEKTL
+3498 VSVDSRGTASTEKAL

-3528 KQDTTGESLAN
+3528 KQDTTGKSLAN
-3539 SKFKVRRQVISTNS
+3539 SKFKVRRQVVSTNS
-3553 NDKIFDDAVNDKVE
+3553 NDKIFDDAVTDKVE

-3649 MGRFVK
+3649 MGRFVR
-3655 AYVQESNSIYTI
+3655 AYVQESNNIYTI

-3677 EFGIHKVVASS
+3677 EFGIHKVVASTD
-3688 ENNIPNVKFN
+3688 NNIANVKFN
-3698 ITNSISGNTKTVVT
+3698 ITNSIWENTETVIT
-3712 DKDGLASVSEEDVSA
+3712 DKDGLASISEDNVSA

-3732 EITEIETASEIY
+3732 EVTEIETGSEIY
-3744 NNLLEGYKIVVYLK
+3744 NNLLEGYKVVVYLK
-3758 ITGDGTI
+3758 IDGGGKI
-3765 TYVSDENGTEFGNTV
+3765 TYVSDNNGAEFSSTV
-3780 AADKHFHVYKDN
+3780 AADKRFHIYKGD
-3792 TNVDAT
+3792 TNVDTTAA
-3798 KEGKAIISLVSL
+3798 GKAIISLVSL
-3810 KTQDGAIPKTV
+3810 KTQGGDIPKTV

-3850 VKRFDNEIFNGGVT
+3850 VKRFN
-3864 DDTEITEK
+3864 
-3872 NMLPGTYD
+3872 
-3880 YYITESSIS
+3880 
-3889 NKNGT
+3889 
-3894 YVNVFKDKAIKL
+3894 
-3906 FLSLDNKGNITIIEK
+3906 
-3921 GGKKFEICS
+3921 
-3930 VSNGKYTVLNDDI
+3930 
-3943 AYQFV
+3943 
-3948 KNIEITKDSNGVNI
+3948 
-3962 IQVEVENP
+3962 
-3970 TNYNFNV
+3970 
-3977 IKKDAAENNVKGS
+3977 
-3990 KFTAYRE
+3990 
-3997 DSNGNIKQVLNN
+3997 
-4009 EELKIINET
+4009 
-4018 PMRAGNYIYYI
+4018 
-4029 TENSTPTNNNSKPG
+4029 
-4043 AQYVNVLKGK
+4043 
-4053 YMKVYVHLD
+4053 
-4062 ANGRLTITNSNF
+4062 
-4074 VSSEKYYE
+4074 
-4082 LYEGDITTRNGKKI
+4082 
-4096 NNDSCISVSV
+4096 
-4106 DSRGTASTEK
+4106 
-4116 TLVINVVNPVTYNLD
+4116 
-4131 IVKQDTTGESL
+4131 
-4142 ANSKFKVRR
+4142 
-4151 QVISTNSNDKIFDD
+4151 
-4165 AVNDK
+4165 
-4170 VEVTENRMLAGNY
+4170 
-4183 IYYIKETSSPA
+4183 
-4194 TKYCNILEDG
+4194 
-4204 YLKLY
+4204 
-4209 VKVYGDG
+4209 
-4216 KVTLTNSKFED
+4216 
-4227 STSYYEWR
+4227 
-4235 KGNIDDP
+4235 
-4242 KDTDTLVATS
+4242 
-4252 GPMGRFVKAY
+4252 
-4262 VQESNSIYTIRVE
+4262 
-4275 VKNPLKLEFG
+4275 
-4285 IHKVVASSENNIPN
+4285 
-4299 VKFNITNSI
+4299 
-4308 SGNTKTV
+4308 
-4315 VTDKDGLASVSEED
+4315 
-4329 VSAGIYKFEIT
+4329 
-4340 EIETASEIYNNL
+4340 
-4352 LEGYKI
+4352 
-4358 VVYLKITGD
+4358 
-4367 GTITYVSDEN
+4367 
-4377 GTEFGNTVA
+4377 
-4386 ADKHFHVYKDNTNV
+4386 
-4400 DATKEGKAIISL
+4400 
-4412 VSLKTQ
+4412 
-4418 DGAIPKTVLKVGN
+4418 
-4431 TLNYKMNLT
+4431 
-4440 KKDTANNTLTGSIF
+4440 
-4454 VVKRFDNEIF
+4454 NEIF

-4782 VTEKSSPNAR
+4782 VTEKSSPSAR

-5524 KIPGTSEEMSKYKDD
+5524 KIPETSEEMSKYKDD

>member
-3498 VSVDSRGTASTEKTL
+3498 VSVDSRGTASTEKAL
-3513 VINVVNPVTYNLDIV
+3513 VINVVNPVTYNLDIA
-3528 KQDTTGESLAN
+3528 KQDTTGKPLAN
-3539 SKFKVRRQVISTNS
+3539 SKFKVRRQVVSTNS
-3553 NDKIFDDAVNDKVE
+3553 NDKIFDDT
-3567 VTENRMLAGNYIY
+3567 VT
-3580 YIKETSSPAT
+3580 
-3590 KYCNILEDGY
+3590 
-3600 LKLYVKVYGDGKV
+3600 
-3613 TLTNSK
+3613 
-3619 FEDSTSYYEWRKGNI
+3619 
-3634 DDPKDTDTLVATSGP
+3634 
-3649 MGRFVK
+3649 
-3655 AYVQESNSIYTI
+3655 
-3667 RVEVKNPLKL
+3667 
-3677 EFGIHKVVASS
+3677 
-3688 ENNIPNVKFN
+3688 
-3698 ITNSISGNTKTVVT
+3698 
-3712 DKDGLASVSEEDVSA
+3712 
-3727 GIYKF
+3727 
-3732 EITEIETASEIY
+3732 
-3744 NNLLEGYKIVVYLK
+3744 
-3758 ITGDGTI
+3758 
-3765 TYVSDENGTEFGNTV
+3765 
-3780 AADKHFHVYKDN
+3780 
-3792 TNVDAT
+3792 
-3798 KEGKAIISLVSL
+3798 
-3810 KTQDGAIPKTV
+3810 
-3821 LKVGNTLNYKMNLT
+3821 
-3835 KKDTANNTLTGSIFV
+3835 
-3850 VKRFDNEIFNGGVT
+3850 
-3864 DDTEITEK
+3864 
-3872 NMLPGTYD
+3872 
-3880 YYITESSIS
+3880 
-3889 NKNGT
+3889 
-3894 YVNVFKDKAIKL
+3894 
-3906 FLSLDNKGNITIIEK
+3906 
-3921 GGKKFEICS
+3921 
-3930 VSNGKYTVLNDDI
+3930 
-3943 AYQFV
+3943 
-3948 KNIEITKDSNGVNI
+3948 
-3962 IQVEVENP
+3962 
-3970 TNYNFNV
+3970 
-3977 IKKDAAENNVKGS
+3977 
-3990 KFTAYRE
+3990 
-3997 DSNGNIKQVLNN
+3997 
-4009 EELKIINET
+4009 
-4018 PMRAGNYIYYI
+4018 
-4029 TENSTPTNNNSKPG
+4029 
-4043 AQYVNVLKGK
+4043 
-4053 YMKVYVHLD
+4053 
-4062 ANGRLTITNSNF
+4062 
-4074 VSSEKYYE
+4074 
-4082 LYEGDITTRNGKKI
+4082 
-4096 NNDSCISVSV
+4096 
-4106 DSRGTASTEK
+4106 
-4116 TLVINVVNPVTYNLD
+4116 
-4131 IVKQDTTGESL
+4131 
-4142 ANSKFKVRR
+4142 
-4151 QVISTNSNDKIFDD
+4151 
-4165 AVNDK
+4165 DK

>member
-1 MKEKELL
+1 MKGKFFT
-8 KKLINRKSIITI
+8 KKNI
-20 IIVTIIAVLSG
+20 IIISAFVIALITAGIYVMTNRINFSNSNSG
-31 ISVVQ
+31 LAVQ
-36 YNSHNVRTKL
+36 PMDK
-46 GEAQTTNYPFTGE
+46 ATTWIDTSTAKEDNLVTGE
-59 QLIKAGAELSKGNVG
+59 IYLSKNIDATDSEWARDDKDAIGNG
-74 YDCSGFVRQVIL
+74 YCMFKGKTL
-86 NCGASSVSATST
+86 NKNGNKSTLNTSRDAHGESAAISWLVDNMIKGNLTSTSNTTIVATRKLAEGEETFFKERIKKYVYNNIEKLSMNEIYIVQQYVLWHYTNGIDGNNFLTGNKLDYYNALVSA
-98 GPWHNGTA
+98 A
-106 TFVKNG
+106 DAAVKNG
-112 VTYGLTTVQGITT
+112 YTSKNNNYVKPEIVEKTGQKPGIID
-125 KPQASSWFSV
+125 KNGSV
-135 LNMNNLKPGDLVA
+135 LIGPYQINNDGAKAYKISVSNFKVA
-148 GTGHI
+148 GTN
-153 FIYVGYFSGN
+153 SN
-163 DGGIGSLKTYLKSLG
+163 DF
-178 IDANKVKIEN
+178 KIVWYDN
-188 RTSLRSNYWFI
+188 LN
-199 EGNVGTSK
+199 
-207 LTTDSTGKTIP
+207 GKHEI
-218 VFRNY
+218 
-223 TWEYGN
+223 
-229 TGEGYSNNMDKIAVY
+229 K
-244 RITTSEKN
+244 
-252 VKLKLVKKD
+252 
-261 MNNNTI
+261 NNTI
-267 LNSKA
+267 TDYKGDIYIEYTGSSTQKNFSANVDLISYKTNA
-272 QFTYWDIGTNDDG
+272 EYWYNASDSNIQPVLIFV
-285 RSSPSGNPTGTT
+285 REKVPSP
-297 ESEGTISLDNIKY
+297 ISVNVKINN
-310 GGSRYIWIKETKAP
+310 
-324 EGYAIGLKNAIK
+324 GL
-336 LKITVDQDGIITI
+336 
-349 SKIHNGEGQNDI
+349 
-361 IGNYFYGFYKDGNH
+361 
-375 FTTKD
+375 
-380 TDSLKDCGENVSVR
+380 
-394 IKDPQIGNYHINL
+394 YHVNL
-407 GKKSSENLDG
+407 GKKSSENV
-417 TIESNLVAGVTY
+417 NAGNSIPNVKY
-429 KVDMNNDDGKKTVKP
+429 DVYVNNDDGDKKISA
-444 VTKTTKNN
+444 TTTTADNNN
-452 ITGTVNIKSLNN
+452 ITGNVNITSLE
-464 DTYVFNETDATSAG
+464 DDKYLFTETDANTSG
-478 YVKNSKA
+478 YVK
-485 YGVVV
+485 
-490 RKEVDS
+490 R
-496 SGTYKIKN
+496 SGNYIVTVQKQLVNGQYKIKN
-504 LKYYSGVDSTY
+504 LVYNGHV
-515 KSCEINPGE
+515 IQPGHKC
-524 TWWIKSDGTPTKT
+524 WIKSDGSPTES
-537 PTSDEKKSAVACIN
+537 PTDAEKKSAVAYIN
-551 LSSDKGAFAYI
+551 LGEDCGAFAYI
-562 GINPPLEGE
+562 GINPPLDGD
-571 YNLKLLKVDD
+571 YNLRLLKVDD
-581 STNWKA
+581 STNWKSGTTSA
-587 HTNQAEGGIGKA
+587 TGGIEKA
-599 TFKVKQYRN
+599 TFSVKQYRN
-608 IKDFSVKSSD
+608 VKNFEGISS
-618 MSLSDYLESRISG
+618 SGKNLSDYLESIKTET
-631 MPVEKEVETVSNS
+631 PINKTVETVSNN
-644 WKDVYSEA
+644 WKSVYSEA
-652 VKINKIDD
+652 VKINKVNE
-660 WVDIYKIN
+660 WVDVYKID
-668 ETVAPDGY
+668 ETAAPAGY
-676 EVNSN
+676 EINSN
-681 TMYLKVT
+681 PMYLKVT
-688 KEVQNEKYVIK
+688 KEVKNEKYVIK
-699 NVDLLN
+699 KVELLN
-705 TFDGSVLTN
+705 TSNGSVLTN
-714 SDACKIETYNG
+714 SGNCKIEVYTEN
-725 SSEPWYVITHS
+725 SVLWNVITHS
-736 NWNFRIIYNTA
+736 GWNFRIIYNTTD
-747 EIYVKFADTAI
+747 IYVKFADTVI
-758 NSYNVKLVKKST
+758 NSYNLKLVKKSS
-770 NDSFSGNTTL
+770 NDPFSGKTTL
-780 GGAEFQVKQYKNNAE
+780 GGAEFQVKQYKNNTE
-795 TKIDPSKSDSQ
+795 TTVNPSKSDSQ
-806 CNHITNPASDSI
+806 CDHVASPTSDDI
-818 VKFIKND
+818 VKFSKNN

-852 SPQYYNKSKFFSENE
+852 SPQYYNKSNFFSQNE

-874 AVKAESGNKVIIDHI
+874 AVKAESGNKVTIDHI
-889 NVYAYRYTQSG
+889 NVYAYRYTQNG

-994 SNNVKIDSYLE
+994 SIKVDSYLE
-1005 NYYKNNKKDYT
+1005 NYYNSSKKSYT
-1016 IDIKTA
+1016 IDIKTS
-1022 GKAVSATNGEKINK
+1022 GKAVSATNGDRINA
-1036 SPSLLFDYFV
+1036 SAYVLYDYFV
-1046 IKETNTPPNFSK
+1046 IKETNTPSNFSK
-1058 DPNTYIVFVERNI
+1058 DPNTYIVVVERNI
-1071 VGTDGNKQIKIKNVK
+1071 VGTDGNKKIKIKDVK

-1126 ADSPIIDGTYSLDI
+1126 ADSPIFDGTYSLDI
-1140 LKRSMEDNSNDL
+1140 LKRSMEDNSDDL
-1152 SKIMSGVGFNV
+1152 SKIMSGVNFNV
-1163 KQYKNQSTSAVN
+1163 KQYKNQATSAVN
-1175 GYSSGKSNVVI
+1175 GYSRGNSNVVI

-1198 TNKVKIDDVLKYD
+1198 TNVVKIDDVLKYD
-1211 EYTFSETSAPT
+1211 EYTFSEMYAPT

-1237 KRDGFNYK
+1237 KREGFNYK

-1250 VVTATGSEVSTSN
+1250 VVTATGSEASTSN
-1263 GIITISEDNKQ
+1263 GIITISEENKQ
-1274 VSNNVTEYAAK
+1274 VSNNVTEYAAR
-1285 ITVSDSSIGICW
+1285 ITVSDNSIGICW

-1313 QYGNAMKGAQFKL
+1313 QYGNAMSGAQFKL

-1338 NSGIVSS
+1338 NSGIVYSN
-1345 IGSNMGY
+1345 GSNMGY

-1387 AIKIKVFKNS
+1387 AIKIKAFKNS

-1429 VVLSN
+1429 VVLNN
-1434 GLYVKV
+1434 GLYAKV
-1440 NVSVNSYGLI
+1440 DVSINSYGLI
-1450 TLSVENIEINGLYS
+1450 TLSVENSEINGLYS
-1464 LRIYKTVNKKP
+1464 LRIYKTVNKTP

-1486 TSMNSN
+1486 TAMNSN

-1520 IITENTPSDTS
+1520 TITENTPSDTS
-1531 ILKLKNPINLMIK
+1531 ILKLKNSINLKVK

-1550 GDAYIPKQIKAWENG
+1550 GDAYIPKQITAWENG
-1565 KTPPGYTT
+1565 KIPPGYTT

-1581 LTVSNDVV
+1581 LTVSNVSLSDGKTTTDVV
-1589 ISIEKNSS
+1589 INIAKNSS

-1604 TIKVENPTIPPK
+1604 TVNIDNPTISPK

-1639 VYKINSDG
+1639 VYKINSNG

-1709 NKTGNSLGTYKLG
+1709 NKTGNSLGTYKLS
-1722 TPTISHQLISG
+1722 TPTISYQLISG

-1740 EEIAKKATV
+1740 EGIAKKATV

-1767 TTNFSFVVNKVDV
+1767 TTNFSFVVKKVDV
-1780 DGNTVH
+1780 DGNTVD

-1793 RFARDENHGTESI
+1793 RFVRDENHGTESI
-1806 SGNPNGQKITTNNT
+1806 SGNPNEQKIITNNT
-1820 LPGETYIFSVTE
+1820 LPGETYNFTVTE
-1832 NSAPTGYKKIFISD
+1832 NSAPTGYKKIFTSD
-1846 TTSGSGMGY
+1846 TASGMGY

-1888 KTGKSSVVEVVNKGN
+1888 NTGKSSVVEVVNDGN
-1903 EHKVVINIPNE
+1903 KHEVVINIPNE
-1914 KETVPFSVSL
+1914 KDTVPFSVSL
-1924 NKHAYGSFSKKLG
+1924 NKHAYGDFSKKLS
-1937 GITFNVRKAVSNSDV
+1937 GITFSVRKAVSNSDV
-1952 KEISSAIRLLNN
+1952 KEISSAVRLLNN
-1964 NGENLQGFVTTETA
+1964 YGEDLQGFVTTETA

-1989 INTSYLYEITETPD
+1989 INTSYLYRITETPD

-2016 IYVDSN
+2016 VYADSN

-2032 KLNGSDGWIAYNST
+2032 KLNGSDGWLAYNST

-2078 KSLNNLPKDTN
+2078 KSLNNLPKDSK
-2089 GNIDWSKVTAT
+2089 GNIDWSNVTTT

-2119 VNSETFRERAIN
+2119 ANSETFRERAID
-2131 IDDVKIAEKY
+2131 IDDVKIGEKY

-2154 SNIFKGRTIKLEVEM
+2154 SNIFKGRTIKLGVEM

-2181 DGTDQAYLLKYIK
+2181 DGTDQAYLLKYVK
-2194 VEIKDGTIYIYIVN
+2194 VKIEKETIYVYIVN

-2308 NNVSVKAVMMGAGG
+2308 NNVSVKAVMTGAGG
-2322 TNTIKGL
+2322 TNTINGL

-2340 TIPNEVNYS
+2340 TIPNEINYS

-2369 GGNIISG
+2369 DGNIISG

-2404 IGGDVNNKRKLIGN
+2404 TGGDVNNKRKLIGN
-2418 SEYVYTITERNTK
+2418 SEYVYTITERSTK
-2431 NGFKNIYR
+2431 IGFRNIYR
-2439 RWAIKLHIKTDP
+2439 RWAIKLHIKTDS

-2458 NATMGSQ
+2458 NADISDQ

-2470 YYEIVDPNG
+2470 YYEIVQNG
-2479 VETPPYE
+2479 GSKPPYE
-2486 LKNYVKFGL
+2486 LDFVKNYVKFGL

-2510 NPPEY
+2510 NPPQY
-2515 YIELNKKD
+2515 YIEVNKRD
-2523 SNGKTGV
+2523 ISSNTGV
-2530 VAVINAYNRAVDAT
+2530 VALISAYNREVNAT
-2544 KPICQL
+2544 KPICRL
-2550 QNETTGSGIP
+2550 QNETTGSGGP
-2560 VIIKSSGQIDTWE
+2560 VIIKSSGQVDTWE
-2573 IVEEAAA
+2573 IVEEAVT

-2623 VTTEKED
+2623 VTTEKDD

-2639 DPMKMKVR
+2639 DPMKMKIR

-2663 SIEDEETKQKQVIY
+2663 SIEDEKNEQKQVIY

-2704 AAPGHVNVLGNKT
+2704 TAPGHVNVLGNRT

-2722 KVNDKDNIKCI
+2722 RVNNKDNINCI
-2733 QKMVIDSNNNQVTG
+2733 QKMVIDSNGNQVTG

-2765 RAKTIDVSITNPLE
+2765 RTKTIDVSITNPLE

-2786 VDSAGNPLNGTQI
+2786 VDSAGNPLDGTQI
-2799 SVESSLSGMHYI
+2799 SVKSSLSGMHYI

-2818 FMEDKVKENTTI
+2818 FMEDKVNENTTI

-2854 GNSKIKLKAQLSNSG
+2854 GSSEIQLKVQVSDSG
-2869 KLSIIKSCVLKEN
+2869 KLSITKSCVSKDN
-2882 ENGQQTEVPLSDF
+2882 GNGQKTEVPLSDF

-2909 QSIEIVIGNS
+2909 QSIEIVIGNP

-2942 FTIIS
+2942 FTIVS
-2947 SASGSHTEQTG
+2947 SASGSHTESTE

-2985 STKFINVLEDNYVEI
+2985 SAKFINVLEDKYVEI

-3044 EIDKSSGINKI
+3044 DIDKSSGINKI

-3065 QFKIKK
+3065 QFRIKK
-3071 KVAYSGDS
+3071 IVAYSS
-3079 DVLEGAKFSITS
+3079 NVLEGAKFSVTS
-3091 TASNKTSI
+3091 TASNETSI

-3114 IEPGVYKYE
+3114 VEPGVYKYE

-3137 LDGYKIIA
+3137 LNGYKIIA
-3145 YIKLNSA
+3145 YIKLDSA

-3157 VADENGTPLIS
+3157 VADENGTPFSS
-3168 EPLMQRYYVYK
+3168 EPLMQRYYLYK
-3179 GNTSIG
+3179 GSTAIG
-3185 STAEGQKIKNLI
+3185 STAEGQKIKSLV

-3207 TAILTVGNTIEYKV
+3207 GALLTVGNPIEYKV
-3221 DLVKLDSES
+3221 DLVKLDSEN
-3230 KAINRVNFE
+3230 KAINRVKFE

-3245 TIFNKMVSDDPNDI
+3245 TIFNKMVSSDPNDI

-3265 MTPGTYTYYI
+3265 MTPGRYTYNI
-3275 TETDVNNLLGVYVNV
+3275 TETEVSNLLGVYVNV
-3290 FKNKAIKVYTKLS
+3290 FKNKAIRVYTNLS
-3303 ADGTLTVVNDDSGN
+3303 ADGTLTVVNNDSGN

-3344 DITVYKNGDGVS
+3344 DITVYKNSDGVS

-3375 NAEKLSTKGSK
+3375 NAENTSVNGSK
-3386 FTVIQQDSTGKIS
+3386 FTLIQQDSTGKI
-3399 TLLNN
+3399 TTFLNN
-3404 DYLRD
+3404 EYLRD
-3409 VEINPAEAG
+3409 IEINPAEAG

-3431 NNNSKPGA
+3431 NKDSKPGA

-3454 HLDANGRL
+3454 HVSADGTL
-3462 TITNSNFVS
+3462 TITNSNFVG

-3479 EGDITTRNGKK
+3479 EGDINTRNGKK
-3490 INNDSCIS
+3490 ISNDSCIS
-3498 VSVDSRGTASTEKTL
+3498 VSVDTRGTASTEKAL
-3513 VINVVNPVTYNLDIV
+3513 VINVVNPVTYNLDIA
-3528 KQDTTGESLAN
+3528 KQDTTGELLAN
-3539 SKFKVRRQVISTNS
+3539 SKFKVRRQVVSTNS
-3553 NDKIFDDAVNDKVE
+3553 NDKIFDDAVTDKVE

-3619 FEDSTSYYEWRKGNI
+3619 FEDSTSYYEWRKGNV

-3649 MGRFVK
+3649 MGRFVR
-3655 AYVQESNSIYTI
+3655 AYVQESNNIYTI

-3677 EFGIHKVVASS
+3677 ELGIHKVVASS

-3698 ITNSISGNTKTVVT
+3698 ITNSIWGNTKTVIT
-3712 DKDGLASVSEEDVSA
+3712 DKDGLASISEENVSA

-3765 TYVSDENGTEFGNTV
+3765 TYVSDENGTEFGSTV

-3792 TNVDAT
+3792 TNVDTT

-3810 KTQDGAIPKTV
+3810 KTQDGDIPKTV

-3835 KKDTANNTLTGSIFV
+3835 KKDTENKTLTGSIFV
-3850 VKRFDNEIFNGGVT
+3850 VERFNNVIFNGEVT
-3864 DDTEITEK
+3864 DNTEITEK
-3872 NMLPGTYD
+3872 NMLPGTYE

-3906 FLSLDNKGNITIIEK
+3906 FLALDNKGVITIIEK

-3943 AYQFV
+3943 AYQYV
-3948 KNIEITKDSNGVNI
+3948 KNIEITKDSNGV
-3962 IQVEVENP
+3962 
-3970 TNYNFNV
+3970 
-3977 IKKDAAENNVKGS
+3977 S
-3990 KFTAYRE
+3990 
-3997 DSNGNIKQVLNN
+3997 
-4009 EELKIINET
+4009 
-4018 PMRAGNYIYYI
+4018 
-4029 TENSTPTNNNSKPG
+4029 
-4043 AQYVNVLKGK
+4043 
-4053 YMKVYVHLD
+4053 
-4062 ANGRLTITNSNF
+4062 
-4074 VSSEKYYE
+4074 
-4082 LYEGDITTRNGKKI
+4082 
-4096 NNDSCISVSV
+4096 
-4106 DSRGTASTEK
+4106 
-4116 TLVINVVNPVTYNLD
+4116 
-4131 IVKQDTTGESL
+4131 
-4142 ANSKFKVRR
+4142 
-4151 QVISTNSNDKIFDD
+4151 
-4165 AVNDK
+4165 
-4170 VEVTENRMLAGNY
+4170 
-4183 IYYIKETSSPA
+4183 
-4194 TKYCNILEDG
+4194 
-4204 YLKLY
+4204 
-4209 VKVYGDG
+4209 
-4216 KVTLTNSKFED
+4216 
-4227 STSYYEWR
+4227 
-4235 KGNIDDP
+4235 
-4242 KDTDTLVATS
+4242 
-4252 GPMGRFVKAY
+4252 
-4262 VQESNSIYTIRVE
+4262 
-4275 VKNPLKLEFG
+4275 
-4285 IHKVVASSENNIPN
+4285 
-4299 VKFNITNSI
+4299 
-4308 SGNTKTV
+4308 
-4315 VTDKDGLASVSEED
+4315 
-4329 VSAGIYKFEIT
+4329 
-4340 EIETASEIYNNL
+4340 
-4352 LEGYKI
+4352 
-4358 VVYLKITGD
+4358 
-4367 GTITYVSDEN
+4367 
-4377 GTEFGNTVA
+4377 
-4386 ADKHFHVYKDNTNV
+4386 
-4400 DATKEGKAIISL
+4400 
-4412 VSLKTQ
+4412 
-4418 DGAIPKTVLKVGN
+4418 
-4431 TLNYKMNLT
+4431 
-4440 KKDTANNTLTGSIF
+4440 
-4454 VVKRFDNEIF
+4454 
-4464 NGGVTDDTE
+4464 
-4473 ITEKN
+4473 
-4478 MLPGTYDYY
+4478 
-4487 ITESSIS
+4487 
-4494 NKNGTYVN
+4494 
-4502 VFKDKAIKLFLS
+4502 
-4514 LDNKGN
+4514 
-4520 ITIIEKGGKKFEIC
+4520 
-4534 SVSNG
+4534 
-4539 KYTVLND
+4539 
-4546 DIAYQF
+4546 
-4552 VKNIEITKD
+4552 
-4561 SNGVNIIQVEVEN
+4561 IIQVEVEN

-4647 LEGKYMKVYVHLDA
+4647 LDGKYMKVYVHLDA

-4733 SNNDLASSHF
+4733 SNNDLAGSHF
-4743 KVRRQDVSTKT
+4743 KIRRQDVSTKA

-4782 VTEKSSPNAR
+4782 VTEESSPNAS

-4848 DPRNQYIKD
+4848 DSRNQYIKD

-4900 KAETPDGFTGV
+4900 KAETPDGFTGA

-4958 VYTIVKADGT
+4958 VYTSIKADGT

-4986 NNTDSNNKVKLNE
+4986 NNTDPNDKVKLNE

-5043 KKGMNGVTFD
+5043 KKEMNGVTFD

-5126 DIILR
+5126 DIILSV
-5131 IKIVVR
+5131 KIVVK

-5369 EDPTETTAVYNHKKN
+5369 EDPTDTTAVYNHKKN
-5384 PVRAYKEQ
+5384 PVRVYKEQ

-5524 KIPGTSEEMSKYKDD
+5524 KIPETSEEMSKYKDD

-5708 TVSGY
+5708 TVPGY

-5945 GKETLDVSKVK
+5945 GNETLDVSKVK

-6061 VTNTMVTENGQ
+6061 VTKAIVTENGQ
-6072 TFVTETGH
+6072 TVVTETGH

-6107 YKVRITNEG
+6107 YQIRITNEG

-6163 GESAEVIIVLK
+6163 GESAEVTIVLK
-6174 WINSPTNLGV
+6174 WINSATNMGV
-6184 KINFAE
+6184 KINVAE
-6190 ISKDHND
+6190 INKDYND

>member
-148 GTGHI
+148 GTWHI

-229 TGEGYSNNMDKIAVY
+229 TGEGYSNNMDKISVY

-1338 NSGIVSS
+1338 NSGIVYSN
-1345 IGSNMGY
+1345 GSNMGY

-1486 TSMNSN
+1486 TPMNSN

-1531 ILKLKNPINLMIK
+1531 ILKLKNPINLKIK

-1550 GDAYIPKQIKAWENG
+1550 GDAYIPKQITAWENG
-1565 KTPPGYTT
+1565 KTTPGYTT

-1581 LTVSNDVV
+1581 LTVSDVLLSDGKTTTVVV

-1616 DYKLQIKKINSTN
+1616 NYKLQIKKINSTN

-1709 NKTGNSLGTYKLG
+1709 NKTGNSFGTYKLG

-1780 DGNTVH
+1780 DGNKVD

-1793 RFARDENHGTESI
+1793 RFVRDENHGTESI

-1820 LPGETYIFSVTE
+1820 LPGETYKFTVTE
-1832 NSAPTGYKKIFISD
+1832 NSAPTGYKKIFTSD
-1846 TTSGSGMGY
+1846 PASGMGY

-1888 KTGKSSVVEVVNKGN
+1888 KTGKSSVVEVVNDGN

-1914 KETVPFSVSL
+1914 EDTVPFSVSL

-1937 GITFNVRKAVSNSDV
+1937 GITFGVRKAVSNSDV

-1964 NGENLQGFVTTETA
+1964 YGENLQGFVTTETA

-2016 IYVDSN
+2016 VYADSN

-2032 KLNGSDGWIAYNST
+2032 KLNGSDGWVAYNPT

-2089 GNIDWSKVTAT
+2089 GNIDWSNVTTT

-2113 PTEKTL
+2113 PTEKIL
-2119 VNSETFRERAIN
+2119 ANSETFRERTIN

-2181 DGTDQAYLLKYIK
+2181 DGTEQAYLLKYIK

-2369 GGNIISG
+2369 DGNIISG

-2404 IGGDVNNKRKLIGN
+2404 TGGDVNNKRKLIGN
-2418 SEYVYTITERNTK
+2418 AEYVYTITERSTK

-2458 NATMGSQ
+2458 NATMLDQ

-2470 YYEIVDPNG
+2470 YYEIVQNG
-2479 VETPPYE
+2479 SVTPPYE
-2486 LKNYVKFGL
+2486 LDFVKNYVKFGL

-2530 VAVINAYNRAVDAT
+2530 VAVINAYNRAIDAT

-2623 VTTEKED
+2623 VTTEKDD

-2663 SIEDEETKQKQVIY
+2663 SIEDEKTKQKQVIY

-2694 IITYSIKEYQ
+2694 IITYSINEYQ
-2704 AAPGHVNVLGNKT
+2704 TAPGHVNVLGNKT

-2722 KVNDKDNIKCI
+2722 KVNDKDNINCI
-2733 QKMVIDSNNNQVTG
+2733 QKMVIDSNDNQVTG

-2765 RAKTIDVSITNPLE
+2765 RTKTIDVSITNPLE

-2786 VDSAGNPLNGTQI
+2786 VDSDGNPLNGTQI

-2830 EYTISELYTKGA
+2830 EYAISELYTKGA

-2869 KLSIIKSCVLKEN
+2869 KLSIIKSCVLKDN
-2882 ENGQQTEVPLSDF
+2882 GNGQQTEVPLSDF

-2909 QSIEIVIGNS
+2909 QSIEIVIGNP

-2928 VVAGDDNTPISNTK
+2928 VVAGDDNTPISHTK

-2947 SASGSHTEQTG
+2947 SASGSHTEDTG

-3179 GNTSIG
+3179 GNTAIG

-3290 FKNKAIKVYTKLS
+3290 FKNKAIRVYTKLS

-3328 NYTSLDRS
+3328 NYTLLDRS

-3462 TITNSNFVS
+3462 TITNSNFVG

-3528 KQDTTGESLAN
+3528 KQDTTGKSLAN
-3539 SKFKVRRQVISTNS
+3539 SKFKVRRQVVSTNS
-3553 NDKIFDDAVNDKVE
+3553 NDKIFDDTVNDKVE

-3655 AYVQESNSIYTI
+3655 VYVQESNSIYTI

-3712 DKDGLASVSEEDVSA
+3712 DKAGLASVSEEDVSA

-3744 NNLLEGYKIVVYLK
+3744 NNLLEGYKIVVYLR

-3765 TYVSDENGTEFGNTV
+3765 TYVSDENGTEFGSTV

-3850 VKRFDNEIFNGGVT
+3850 VKRFNNEIFNGGVT

-3906 FLSLDNKGNITIIEK
+3906 FLALDNKGNITIIEK

-3930 VSNGKYTVLNDDI
+3930 VNNGKYTVLNDDI
-3943 AYQFV
+3943 AYQ
-3948 KNIEITKDSNGVNI
+3948 
-3962 IQVEVENP
+3962 
-3970 TNYNFNV
+3970 Y
-3977 IKKDAAENNVKGS
+3977 
-3990 KFTAYRE
+3990 
-3997 DSNGNIKQVLNN
+3997 
-4009 EELKIINET
+4009 
-4018 PMRAGNYIYYI
+4018 
-4029 TENSTPTNNNSKPG
+4029 
-4043 AQYVNVLKGK
+4043 
-4053 YMKVYVHLD
+4053 
-4062 ANGRLTITNSNF
+4062 
-4074 VSSEKYYE
+4074 
-4082 LYEGDITTRNGKKI
+4082 
-4096 NNDSCISVSV
+4096 
-4106 DSRGTASTEK
+4106 
-4116 TLVINVVNPVTYNLD
+4116 
-4131 IVKQDTTGESL
+4131 
-4142 ANSKFKVRR
+4142 
-4151 QVISTNSNDKIFDD
+4151 
-4165 AVNDK
+4165 
-4170 VEVTENRMLAGNY
+4170 
-4183 IYYIKETSSPA
+4183 
-4194 TKYCNILEDG
+4194 
-4204 YLKLY
+4204 
-4209 VKVYGDG
+4209 
-4216 KVTLTNSKFED
+4216 
-4227 STSYYEWR
+4227 
-4235 KGNIDDP
+4235 
-4242 KDTDTLVATS
+4242 
-4252 GPMGRFVKAY
+4252 
-4262 VQESNSIYTIRVE
+4262 
-4275 VKNPLKLEFG
+4275 
-4285 IHKVVASSENNIPN
+4285 
-4299 VKFNITNSI
+4299 
-4308 SGNTKTV
+4308 
-4315 VTDKDGLASVSEED
+4315 
-4329 VSAGIYKFEIT
+4329 
-4340 EIETASEIYNNL
+4340 
-4352 LEGYKI
+4352 
-4358 VVYLKITGD
+4358 
-4367 GTITYVSDEN
+4367 
-4377 GTEFGNTVA
+4377 
-4386 ADKHFHVYKDNTNV
+4386 
-4400 DATKEGKAIISL
+4400 
-4412 VSLKTQ
+4412 
-4418 DGAIPKTVLKVGN
+4418 
-4431 TLNYKMNLT
+4431 
-4440 KKDTANNTLTGSIF
+4440 
-4454 VVKRFDNEIF
+4454 
-4464 NGGVTDDTE
+4464 
-4473 ITEKN
+4473 
-4478 MLPGTYDYY
+4478 
-4487 ITESSIS
+4487 
-4494 NKNGTYVN
+4494 
-4502 VFKDKAIKLFLS
+4502 
-4514 LDNKGN
+4514 
-4520 ITIIEKGGKKFEIC
+4520 
-4534 SVSNG
+4534 
-4539 KYTVLND
+4539 
-4546 DIAYQF
+4546 

-4647 LEGKYMKVYVHLDA
+4647 LDGKYMKVYVHLDA

-4782 VTEKSSPNAR
+4782 VTEKSSPSAR

-4832 GDINNPKDSDT
+4832 GDINNPKDSDA

-5092 INDILI
+5092 INNILI

-5524 KIPGTSEEMSKYKDD
+5524 KIPETSEEMSKYKDD

>member
-1 MKEKELL
+1 MKVKELL
-8 KKLINRKSIITI
+8 KKLINRKGIITI

-86 NCGASSVSATST
+86 NCGASWVSTTST
-98 GPWHNGTA
+98 TEWHNGTA

-112 VTYGLTTVQGITT
+112 VTYGLTKVQGITT
-125 KPQASSWFSV
+125 KPKANSWFSV

-178 IDANKVKIEN
+178 IDANKVKIED
-188 RTSLRSNYWFI
+188 RTLLRSNYWFI

-223 TWEYGN
+223 TWARGN
-229 TGEGYSNNMDKIAVY
+229 TGEGYSNNMDEIAVY

-267 LNSKA
+267 SNSKA

-394 IKDPQIGNYHINL
+394 IKDPQNPKNGQYHINL

-417 TIESNLVAGVTY
+417 TIDSNLVAGVTY
-429 KVDMNNDDGKKTVKP
+429 EVEMNNDDGQKKVKT

-452 ITGTVNIKSLNN
+452 ITGTVNIKSLN
-464 DTYVFNETDATSAG
+464 DDKYVFYETDATSAG
-478 YVKNSKA
+478 YVKNGKA

-496 SGTYKIKN
+496 GGTYKIKN
-504 LKYYSGVDSTY
+504 LKYYSGEDSTY
-515 KSCEINPGE
+515 KSCDINPGE

-618 MSLSDYLESRISG
+618 MSLSDYLESRMSG

-758 NSYNVKLVKKST
+758 NSYNIKLVKKST

-795 TKIDPSKSDSQ
+795 TKIDPSRSDSQ

-1313 QYGNAMKGAQFKL
+1313 QYGNAMSGAQFKL

-1338 NSGIVSS
+1338 NSGIVYSN
-1345 IGSNMGY
+1345 GSNMGY

-1531 ILKLKNPINLMIK
+1531 ILKLKNPINLKIK

-1550 GDAYIPKQIKAWENG
+1550 GDAYIPKQITAWENG

-1581 LTVSNDVV
+1581 LTVSKVLLSDGKTTTDVV

-1616 DYKLQIKKINSTN
+1616 NYKLQIKKINSTN

-1733 KTADSEQ
+1733 KTANSEQ

-1780 DGNTVH
+1780 DGNKVD

-1793 RFARDENHGTESI
+1793 RFVRDENHGTESI

-1820 LPGETYIFSVTE
+1820 LPGETYKFTVTE
-1832 NSAPTGYKKIFISD
+1832 NSAPTGYKKIFTSD
-1846 TTSGSGMGY
+1846 PASGMGY

-1888 KTGKSSVVEVVNKGN
+1888 KTGKSSVVEVVNDGN

-1914 KETVPFSVSL
+1914 EDTVPFSVSL

-1937 GITFNVRKAVSNSDV
+1937 GITFGVRKAVSNSDV

-1964 NGENLQGFVTTETA
+1964 YGENLQGFVTTETA

-1989 INTSYLYEITETPD
+1989 INTSYLYKITETPD
-2003 SRYNCTIVSAIVK
+2003 SKYNCTIVSAIVK

-2032 KLNGSDGWIAYNST
+2032 KLNGSDGWLAYNPT

-2078 KSLNNLPKDTN
+2078 KSLNNLPKDTK
-2089 GNIDWSKVTAT
+2089 GNIDWSNVTTT

-2237 DSSSATFLPQKTIE
+2237 DSSSATFLRQTQIT
-2251 TDSSGTAFVTDKIT
+2251 TDKSGTAFVTNGIEI
-2265 SGKSY
+2265 GKNY
-2270 TVEFTEESVPDG
+2270 TIYFNEQAVPEG
-2282 VTKLKNTTIMLT
+2282 VTMLKNTTIQLEINAT
-2294 IDAKNVNDSSPLTI
+2294 NAPLTI
-2308 NNVSVKAVMMGAGG
+2308 NNVSVEAVMTGGEG

-2369 GGNIISG
+2369 DGNIISG

-2458 NATMGSQ
+2458 NATMLDQ

-2470 YYEIVDPNG
+2470 YYEIVKNG
-2479 VETPPYE
+2479 SVTPPYE
-2486 LKNYVKFGL
+2486 LDFVKNYVKFGL

-2623 VTTEKED
+2623 VTTEKDD

-2663 SIEDEETKQKQVIY
+2663 SIEDEKTKQKQVIY

-2694 IITYSIKEYQ
+2694 IITYSINEYQ
-2704 AAPGHVNVLGNKT
+2704 TAPGHVNVLGNKT

-2722 KVNDKDNIKCI
+2722 KVNDKDNINCI
-2733 QKMVIDSNNNQVTG
+2733 QKMVIDSNDNQVTG

-2765 RAKTIDVSITNPLE
+2765 RTKTIDVSITNPLE

-2928 VVAGDDNTPISNTK
+2928 VVAGDDNTPISHTK

-2947 SASGSHTEQTG
+2947 SASGSHTEYTG

-3071 KVAYSGDS
+3071 KVAYSDDS

-3179 GNTSIG
+3179 GNTAIG

-3197 QLGQQYGDIP
+3197 QLGQQNGDIP

-3265 MTPGTYTYYI
+3265 MTPGTYTYNI

-3290 FKNKAIKVYTKLS
+3290 FKNKAIRVYTKLS

-3328 NYTSLDRS
+3328 NYTLLDRS

-3462 TITNSNFVS
+3462 TITNSNFVG

-3528 KQDTTGESLAN
+3528 KQDTTGKSLAN
-3539 SKFKVRRQVISTNS
+3539 SKFKVRRQVVSTNS

-3600 LKLYVKVYGDGKV
+3600 LKLYVKVYGNGKV

-3655 AYVQESNSIYTI
+3655 VYVQESNSIYTI

-3677 EFGIHKVVASS
+3677 EFGIHKVVANS

-3765 TYVSDENGTEFGNTV
+3765 TYVSDENGTEFG
-3780 AADKHFHVYKDN
+3780 
-3792 TNVDAT
+3792 
-3798 KEGKAIISLVSL
+3798 S
-3810 KTQDGAIPKTV
+3810 
-3821 LKVGNTLNYKMNLT
+3821 
-3835 KKDTANNTLTGSIFV
+3835 
-3850 VKRFDNEIFNGGVT
+3850 
-3864 DDTEITEK
+3864 
-3872 NMLPGTYD
+3872 
-3880 YYITESSIS
+3880 
-3889 NKNGT
+3889 
-3894 YVNVFKDKAIKL
+3894 
-3906 FLSLDNKGNITIIEK
+3906 
-3921 GGKKFEICS
+3921 
-3930 VSNGKYTVLNDDI
+3930 
-3943 AYQFV
+3943 
-3948 KNIEITKDSNGVNI
+3948 
-3962 IQVEVENP
+3962 
-3970 TNYNFNV
+3970 
-3977 IKKDAAENNVKGS
+3977 
-3990 KFTAYRE
+3990 
-3997 DSNGNIKQVLNN
+3997 
-4009 EELKIINET
+4009 
-4018 PMRAGNYIYYI
+4018 
-4029 TENSTPTNNNSKPG
+4029 
-4043 AQYVNVLKGK
+4043 
-4053 YMKVYVHLD
+4053 
-4062 ANGRLTITNSNF
+4062 
-4074 VSSEKYYE
+4074 
-4082 LYEGDITTRNGKKI
+4082 
-4096 NNDSCISVSV
+4096 
-4106 DSRGTASTEK
+4106 
-4116 TLVINVVNPVTYNLD
+4116 
-4131 IVKQDTTGESL
+4131 
-4142 ANSKFKVRR
+4142 
-4151 QVISTNSNDKIFDD
+4151 
-4165 AVNDK
+4165 
-4170 VEVTENRMLAGNY
+4170 
-4183 IYYIKETSSPA
+4183 
-4194 TKYCNILEDG
+4194 
-4204 YLKLY
+4204 
-4209 VKVYGDG
+4209 
-4216 KVTLTNSKFED
+4216 
-4227 STSYYEWR
+4227 
-4235 KGNIDDP
+4235 
-4242 KDTDTLVATS
+4242 
-4252 GPMGRFVKAY
+4252 
-4262 VQESNSIYTIRVE
+4262 
-4275 VKNPLKLEFG
+4275 
-4285 IHKVVASSENNIPN
+4285 
-4299 VKFNITNSI
+4299 
-4308 SGNTKTV
+4308 
-4315 VTDKDGLASVSEED
+4315 
-4329 VSAGIYKFEIT
+4329 
-4340 EIETASEIYNNL
+4340 
-4352 LEGYKI
+4352 
-4358 VVYLKITGD
+4358 
-4367 GTITYVSDEN
+4367 
-4377 GTEFGNTVA
+4377 TVA

-4943 AGEEFVNVLEHKEIL
+4943 AGEEFVNVLAHKEIL

-5160 ATGIGST
+5160 GTGIGST

-5524 KIPGTSEEMSKYKDD
+5524 KIPETSEEMSKYKDD

-5627 DEGQEK
+5627 NEGQEK

-6061 VTNTMVTENGQ
+6061 VTNTMVTENGK

>member
-1 MKEKELL
+1 MKGRELL
-8 KKLINRKSIITI
+8 KKLINRKSIMTI

-36 YNSHNVRTKL
+36 YNSHNVQTKL

-148 GTGHI
+148 GTRHI

-199 EGNVGTSK
+199 EGNEGT
-207 LTTDSTGKTIP
+207 LTRDSTGKTIP

-223 TWEYGN
+223 TWDKGR
-229 TGEGYSNNMDKIAVY
+229 TGEGYSNNMDEIAVY
-244 RITTSEKN
+244 RITTSEKNVKLKIVKKDMKTVPDTKDGATFEYWFDNETIKHTVSNNNAITIDNIKYGTSKSIWIQEVKAPAYFSIGLTKPIKLTISVDQNGTVSISKTDNGGQDESLVKKYFYGFYSDTKKTSTTYEPLNDCGEEVSVRIRDPENKN

-267 LNSKA
+267 SNSKA

-394 IKDPQIGNYHINL
+394 IKDPPITGQYDMQIV
-407 GKKSSENLDG
+407 KKDE
-417 TIESNLVAGVTY
+417 
-429 KVDMNNDDGKKTVKP
+429 
-444 VTKTTKNN
+444 TKNWDN
-452 ITGTVNIKSLNN
+452 G
-464 DTYVFNETDATSAG
+464 FNCS
-478 YVKNSKA
+478 
-485 YGVVV
+485 
-490 RKEVDS
+490 
-496 SGTYKIKN
+496 
-504 LKYYSGVDSTY
+504 
-515 KSCEINPGE
+515 
-524 TWWIKSDGTPTKT
+524 
-537 PTSDEKKSAVACIN
+537 
-551 LSSDKGAFAYI
+551 
-562 GINPPLEGE
+562 
-571 YNLKLLKVDD
+571 
-581 STNWKA
+581 
-587 HTNQAEGGIGKA
+587 GGISDA
-599 TFKVKQYRN
+599 V
-608 IKDFSVKSSD
+608 FSVKQFKNSNNYSN
-618 MSLSDYLESRISG
+618 
-631 MPVEKEVETVSNS
+631 PVEWKNMISNNSSSNSVTTVSNQ
-644 WKDVYSEA
+644 WKSVYDN
-652 VKINKIDD
+652 VKITEQKSS
-660 WVDIYKIN
+660 DIYEIKE
-668 ETVAPDGY
+668 ETPPKGY
-676 EVNSN
+676 EKNTD

-688 KEVQNEKYVIK
+688 KKIENEKYVIDK
-699 NVDLLN
+699 VRLLN
-705 TFDGSVLTN
+705 SATGDELVAESGFYTIESSNEYTILTH
-714 SDACKIETYNG
+714 SSFKFKVVYNTTSIYIIIADPPL
-725 SSEPWYVITHS
+725 SSEYDLKIG
-736 NWNFRIIYNTA
+736 
-747 EIYVKFADTAI
+747 
-758 NSYNVKLVKKST
+758 KKST
-770 NDSFSGNTTL
+770 ETYKNNKDADYLKGAEYSVNIYDNKSTSVISTAKNNKKQIQDYLNEEYGSTKKSYQIKIAESGKAYSASNDNKIQGYGGTLYDYLVVQETKTPDNYIKDQSVYIVEVKRNIVENNGKEEVKIEDVKIYNNDGELIQTDDGEYKTLKTKDSSTFRVYFNGDTITFVHADKPDIKGNYTMSILKKSMEDNSDDLSTTIENVRFRAEQYKNQSTTAVIGHSKENNNLVTESGKKTDIYFENTNQIVINNTTKYDEYIIYEMDTPVEYQL
-780 GGAEFQVKQYKNNAE
+780 SKLKLKLRVYKKVEGFKYKIDKITVVTADGKEVSANKGIITISEDNIQISNTASEYTAKIIASDTSVDVIFKNYRKGKYSLNARKIDQNGNPVTGAKFILNKGADTTKNLFGNGMVTNEGYTTTYTQEITKDNINDTDSYTLIEDTAPTGYSKLKYPINISITKDSSTYKIKKFIVKVNNSDVENECNIGASKTINDVILRDGSKAKLIVSVDTAGNIILNVENKEIEGKYSLDIQKKSTSDDFSTNGTTISGAKFEVKQYKNHDNDIIDT
-795 TKIDPSKSDSQ
+795 TKIGKEIVAYTGSD
-806 CNHITNPASDSI
+806 NI
-818 VKFIKND
+818 VKFNKDND
-825 YNDGN
+825 NDGN
-830 GNVLMYKNEAGKI
+830 GNVLLNKDDVHKV
-843 DKYLIRETK
+843 DKYLIREAQ
-852 SPQYYNKSKFFSENE
+852 SPTYYNKSEYFTESDK
-867 NNYILIE
+867 NYILIE
-874 AVKAESGNKVIIDHI
+874 VTKVKDDNDVIVIDHV
-889 NVYAYRYTQSG
+889 NVYAYRYTQNG

-905 ITNFENAIGKGSSAQ
+905 ITNMENAIKRGESAQ
-920 SEGDY
+920 SSGIY
-925 NIYVG
+925 NICVK
-930 LNSAGTEIIVYE
+930 LSSSGTKLEFYG
-942 KNSPVPGNY
+942 KNKQVQGEY

-965 NNDSDYLSGVQYS
+965 NNDADYLSGVQYS
-978 VNLYANKT
+978 VNVYINKS
-986 GDIIEKAK
+986 GKVIDEAK
-994 SNNVKIDSYLE
+994 NSSMDVESYLE
-1005 NYYKNNKKDYT
+1005 TYFGRNKKEYSIN
-1016 IDIKTA
+1016 IDTA
-1022 GKAVSATNGEKINK
+1022 GKAYSATNNEKIKTGNT
-1036 SPSLLFDYFV
+1036 LYDYF
-1046 IKETNTPPNFSK
+1046 IIQETKTPTNFLK
-1058 DPNTYIVFVERNI
+1058 DTNKYIIAVKRNI
-1071 VGTDGNKQIKIKNVK
+1071 VGNDGEKEIKIEDVK
-1086 IYNTDGTLITTTDGT
+1086 IYNNNGNLIETSDGEYGTLK
-1101 YNGQTTKDSAT
+1101 TKDSST

-1126 ADSPIIDGTYSLDI
+1126 ADTPDIKGGYTLDI
-1140 LKRSMEDNSNDL
+1140 LKRSMEDNSDDL
-1152 SKIMSGVGFNV
+1152 SKIMSGVSFNV

-1175 GYSSGKSNVVI
+1175 GYSSGNSNVVI

-1198 TNKVKIDDVLKYD
+1198 TNVIKINDVLKYD

-1237 KRDGFNYK
+1237 KREGFNYK

-1250 VVTATGSEVSTSN
+1250 VVTATGSEASTSN
-1263 GIITISEDNKQ
+1263 GIITISEENKQ
-1274 VSNNVTEYAAK
+1274 VSNNVTEYAAR
-1285 ITVSDSSIGICW
+1285 ITVSDNSIGICW

-1313 QYGNAMKGAQFKL
+1313 QYGNSTTGAIFRL
-1326 TKGTDTTTNLFG
+1326 NKGTDATNLLG
-1338 NSGIVSS
+1338 NGMVYSSGA
-1345 IGSNMGY
+1345 NKGY
-1352 TTIYTQSIT
+1352 TTIHTQKIT
-1361 KENINVT
+1361 KENVNDI
-1368 DEYTLT
+1368 DSYTLT
-1374 ETTAPSGYSKLRD
+1374 EDTAPSGYLKLKYP
-1387 AIKIKVFKNS
+1387 IKISVVKDKS
-1397 NTYKLEKIA
+1397 TYKLEKVIIKVNDSDVENECTLGNSKTINDVLLKNDSKVKLIVTINSEGQITLI
-1406 VYVNG
+1406 VYNAEINGQYGLKIHKTING
-1411 NNTTGT
+1411 NN
-1417 ECAINS
+1417 AS
-1423 STTINN
+1423 
-1429 VVLSN
+1429 
-1434 GLYVKV
+1434 
-1440 NVSVNSYGLI
+1440 
-1450 TLSVENIEINGLYS
+1450 
-1464 LRIYKTVNKKP
+1464 
-1475 TAGITFNVTGN
+1475 GITFNVTSSN
-1486 TSMNSN
+1486 TIINEK
-1492 NIPSTSSGYTRTL
+1492 NIPTLSNGYTKTL
-1505 STAIT
+1505 ERPISKA
-1510 KNNLNDEDSI
+1510 NLIIEDNFT
-1520 IITENTPSDTS
+1520 ITENTPTDKS
-1531 ILKLKNPINLMIK
+1531 ILVLKNPINLKVK
-1544 KGTNTK
+1544 KGLNEK
-1550 GDAYIPKQIKAWENG
+1550 QDAYIPTQIIASEDSEDGNSTKW
-1565 KTPPGYTT
+1565 TT
-1573 INENGTTT
+1573 ISESETTT
-1581 LTVSNDVV
+1581 LKIPGVMLSDGKTTVDVV
-1589 ISIEKNSS
+1589 ITIAKDDV
-1597 NSNEFVI
+1597 NSNVFSI
-1604 TIKVENPTIPPK
+1604 TIDVENKTIAPK
-1616 DYKLQIKKINSTN
+1616 NYKLQIKKINSTN

-1639 VYKINSDG
+1639 VYKINSNG

-1667 TIDKS
+1667 AIDKL

-1684 IQEYYDNNYNNEYLK
+1684 IQEYYDDNYNNEYLK

-1709 NKTGNSLGTYKLG
+1709 NKTGKSLDTYALG

-1767 TTNFSFVVNKVDV
+1767 TTNFSFVVKKVDV
-1780 DGNTVH
+1780 AGNEVN

-1806 SGNPNGQKITTNNT
+1806 SGNPNEQKIITNNT

-1832 NSAPTGYKKIFISD
+1832 NSAPTGYKKIFTSD
-1846 TTSGSGMGY
+1846 PASGMGY

-1914 KETVPFSVSL
+1914 EDTVPFSVSL
-1924 NKHAYGSFSKKLG
+1924 NKHAYGSYSKKLS
-1937 GITFNVRKAVSNSDV
+1937 GIRFSVEKAVSNSDV
-1952 KEISSAIRLLNN
+1952 KDISSAIGLLKNY
-1964 NGENLQGFVTTETA
+1964 QGFVTTETA
-1978 DSLIN
+1978 DSLID

-1989 INTSYLYEITETPD
+1989 INTSYLYKITEEESTNPTNN
-2003 SRYNCTIVSAIVK
+2003 YNCTIKSAIVK
-2016 IYVDSN
+2016 VYADSN

-2032 KLNGSDGWIAYNST
+2032 QLNGSSEWSAYDTN
-2046 THGTKLSITGNGG
+2046 THGAKLSISGNGG

-2067 NEYKYSLKLIK
+2067 NEYKYSLELIK
-2078 KSLNNLPKDTN
+2078 KSLNNLPKNTN
-2089 GNIDWSKVTAT
+2089 GNIDWSNVTTT
-2100 GDISARFLVKQTK
+2100 GDIFATFSVRQTK
-2113 PTEKTL
+2113 PTEKVLLSSKTFK
-2119 VNSETFRERAIN
+2119 NETIKN
-2131 IDDVKIAEKY
+2131 DDVKIGEKY

-2154 SNIFKGRTIKLEVEM
+2154 SNIFKGITITLGVEM
-2169 DSEQNI
+2169 NSEQNI

-2181 DGTDQAYLLKYIK
+2181 NGTDQAYLLKFVK
-2194 VEIKDGTIYIYIVN
+2194 VKIENGTIYVYIVN

-2214 VQVVKTTSGG
+2214 VQLVKTTSNG

-2232 NVFGR
+2232 NVFGK
-2237 DSSSATFLPQKTIE
+2237 DSSSATFLPQTQIK
-2251 TDSSGTAFVTDKIT
+2251 TDSSGTAFVTDGIQI
-2265 SGKSY
+2265 GKNY
-2270 TVEFTEESVPDG
+2270 TIDFTEQAVPDG
-2282 VTKLKNTTIMLT
+2282 VTMLKDTTIELTINAANAPLT
-2294 IDAKNVNDSSPLTI
+2294 ID
-2308 NNVSVKAVMMGAGG
+2308 NVSVQAIMTGGNG
-2322 TNTIKGL
+2322 TNTVKGL

-2349 AFSLEK
+2349 TFLLMK
-2355 KDIENNHIGYDKDN
+2355 ENLQGELITRYDKDDN
-2369 GGNIISG
+2369 KNIVSG
-2376 VNLDISLSGPGVT
+2376 VNVDISLSGPGVI
-2389 NSTVYS
+2389 NNTVYS

-2404 IGGDVNNKRKLIGN
+2404 TGGDLYSKRKLIGN
-2418 SEYVYTITERNTK
+2418 SEYVYTIIENDAK
-2431 NGFKNIYR
+2431 NGYENIFN
-2439 RWAIKLHIKTDP
+2439 RWAIKLHIKTNQD
-2451 SGIIKPI
+2451 GIIKPI
-2458 NATMGSQ
+2458 NENIFDQ

-2470 YYEIVDPNG
+2470 YYEIVTNG
-2479 VETPPYE
+2479 SQQPYDIE
-2486 LKNYVKFGL
+2486 FIKNYIKFEL
-2495 DTTDSKNQKITVQLI
+2495 DTTDPKAQSIIIHLL

-2515 YIELNKKD
+2515 YIEVNKKD
-2523 SNGKTGV
+2523 LNGKVDV
-2530 VAVINAYNRAVDAT
+2530 VANINAYNRAQDPNN
-2544 KPICQL
+2544 PICSL
-2550 QNETTGSGIP
+2550 QNETTGIGIP
-2560 VIIKSSGQIDTWE
+2560 TLVTTNGQVDTWE
-2573 IVEEAAA
+2573 IEEKSAA

-2587 KDKKIYVKTK
+2587 NGKKIYVKTK
-2597 YENSKLSVLSYN
+2597 FENSKLSVLSYN
-2609 VDGDENSELKKYIE
+2609 VDGDENSELKNYIE
-2623 VTTEKED
+2623 VTTVKEN
-2630 MWKLIVTIK
+2630 MWKLVVTIK
-2639 DPMKMKVR
+2639 DPMKIKIR
-2647 LNKVGSDGKPL
+2647 LNKVGNDGKGL
-2658 SGAQL
+2658 SGAKLTITDTENNQT
-2663 SIEDEETKQKQVIY
+2663 ETIDD
-2677 AGSSSTEYMER
+2677 GLTSTEYMER
-2688 EIGIGD
+2688 EVGVGD
-2694 IITYSIKEYQ
+2694 TLTYKINEIRTAS
-2704 AAPGHVNVLGNKT
+2704 GHVNILGDKT
-2717 LKLIF
+2717 LLLVF
-2722 KVNDKDNIKCI
+2722 RVNESKTLNCVQKTVMDKG
-2733 QKMVIDSNNNQVTG
+2733 QQVTG
-2747 SELSNI
+2747 DELKNI
-2753 LKYVKISSGKDG
+2753 LKYISISQGKDG
-2765 RAKTIDVSITNPLE
+2765 RTRTIDVTVTNPLE

-2786 VDSAGNPLNGTQI
+2786 VDSAGNPLDGTQI
-2799 SVESSLSGMHYI
+2799 SVESSLSGTHYI

-2818 FMEDKVKENTTI
+2818 FTEEQVSENSTI
-2830 EYTISELYTKGA
+2830 NYTISELYTKGED
-2842 NGSTDT
+2842 NNTDT
-2848 PYVNIL
+2848 PYVNVL
-2854 GNSKIKLKAQLSNSG
+2854 GSSKIKLVAQVSESG
-2869 KLSIIKSCVLKEN
+2869 KLSITKSYVLRDDGDGKT
-2882 ENGQQTEVPLSDF
+2882 TEVALSEF
-2895 GVTLKPITT
+2895 GVTLKQITT

-2909 QSIEIVIGNS
+2909 QSIEIVIENS
-2919 TSFNVEINK
+2919 VKFNVELNK
-2928 VVAGDDNTPISNTK
+2928 LTSGNENTPIPSTK

-2947 SASGSHTEQTG
+2947 SASGSHT
-2958 VNGTISLNE
+2958 NY
-2967 TNIKAGDYTIKV
+2967 TNINGKIELSESNVKAGDYTIKV
-2979 YEDKVA
+2979 FEDKPA
-2985 STKFINVLEDNYVEI
+2985 NEKYINVLETNYVEI
-3000 NVSISADGDVNFK
+3000 NVNVSGNGEINFK
-3013 DKNKPYKICSSNGTE
+3013 DKNKKYKICSPNGNE
-3028 ITDIN
+3028 ITDADKVA
-3033 QLSFFKKYISV
+3033 FYEKYVSV
-3044 EIDKSSGINKI
+3044 DIDKSSAVNKI
-3055 AVKIENPMTI
+3055 II
-3065 QFKIKK
+3065 KIKNPLCFKFGIK
-3071 KVAYSGDS
+3071 KVVANTSTG
-3079 DVLEGAKFSITS
+3079 LKGAKFNITS
-3091 TASNKTSI
+3091 SFSNKTYS
-3099 LTTDKDGFCNIEEKY
+3099 LTTLDDEICNVEEKY
-3114 IEPGVYKYE
+3114 VDPGVYKYE

-3128 SASKIYNNI
+3128 SSSKVYNNI
-3137 LDGYKIIA
+3137 LKGYNIIVYVKIDGTGTVTY
-3145 YIKLNSA
+3145 
-3152 GGITF
+3152 
-3157 VADENGTPLIS
+3157 VADENGTPFS
-3168 EPLMQRYYVYK
+3168 SVPLMQRYYLYK
-3179 GNTSIG
+3179 DGVAVG
-3185 STAEGQKIKNLI
+3185 STEEGQKIKNLVR
-3197 QLGQQYGDIP
+3197 LEMSYGDIP
-3207 TAILTVGNTIEYKV
+3207 EAVLNVGNPIEYKV

-3230 KAINRVNFE
+3230 KEISGATFE
-3239 VKRDGN
+3239 VKRWGD
-3245 TIFNKMVSDDPNDI
+3245 TIFNKAVSDKQDDI

-3265 MTPGTYTYYI
+3265 MNPGMYSYYI
-3275 TETDVNNLLGVYVNV
+3275 TEKEIRNYSGVYTNV
-3290 FKNKAIKVYTKLS
+3290 FKNKAIMVNTTLNN
-3303 ADGTLTVVNDDSGN
+3303 DGTLTIN
-3317 KFAIYS
+3317 KNSNGDKFEIYS
-3323 IDGNG
+3323 IDNG
-3328 NYTSLDRS
+3328 MYTLLDKS
-3336 DEAYKYVK
+3336 DESYKYVK
-3344 DITVYKNGDGVS
+3344 DVTVSKNSDGIS
-3356 VLKVEVKDPTKYKV
+3356 ILKVEIKDPTKYKV
-3370 KIFKY
+3370 KILKY
-3375 NAEKLSTKGSK
+3375 NAENATANGSK
-3386 FTVIQQDSTGKIS
+3386 FTLIQEDSTGKVT

-3404 DYLRD
+3404 EYLRD
-3409 VEINPAEAG
+3409 IEINPAEAG

-3423 ITENSTPT
+3423 VTENSTPT
-3431 NNNSKPGA
+3431 NDDSKPGA
-3439 QYVNVL
+3439 QYINVL
-3445 KGKYMKVYV
+3445 KNKYAKIYV
-3454 HLDANGRL
+3454 HLSADGKL
-3462 TITNSNFVS
+3462 TITNSNFVG

-3479 EGDITTRNGKK
+3479 EGDINTRNGKK
-3490 INNDSCIS
+3490 ISNDELVS
-3498 VSVDSRGTASTEKTL
+3498 VSVDARGTSSTEKTL
-3513 VINVVNPVTYNLDIV
+3513 VIRVVNPVTYNLDIV
-3528 KQDTTGESLAN
+3528 KQDTTGISLAN
-3539 SKFKVRRQVISTNS
+3539 SKFKVRRQVVSTNS
-3553 NDKIFDDAVNDKVE
+3553 NDKIFDDTVTDKDKIE

-3580 YIKETSSPAT
+3580 YIKEVSSPAT

-3600 LKLYVKVYGDGKV
+3600 LKLYVKVSGDGKV

-3619 FEDSTSYYEWRKGNI
+3619 FEASTSYYEWRKGNI

-3649 MGRFVK
+3649 MGRFVR
-3655 AYVQESNSIYTI
+3655 AYVQESNNIYTI

-3677 EFGIHKVVASS
+3677 EFGIHKVVGNSYK
-3688 ENNIPNVKFN
+3688 NIPNVKFN
-3698 ITNSISGNTKTVVT
+3698 ITNSIWGNTETVIT
-3712 DKDGLASVSEEDVSA
+3712 GKDGLASISEEDVSA

-3732 EITEIETASEIY
+3732 EITEIETGSEIY
-3744 NNLLEGYKIVVYLK
+3744 NNVLEGYKVVVYLR

-3765 TYVSDENGTEFGNTV
+3765 TYVSDEDGTEFSSAV
-3780 AADKHFHVYKDN
+3780 AADKRFHVYKDN

-3810 KTQDGAIPKTV
+3810 KTQDGDIPKSV
-3821 LKVGNTLNYKMNLT
+3821 LKVGNTLNYKMDLI
-3835 KKDTANNTLTGSIFV
+3835 KKDTENNTLTGSIFSV
-3850 VKRFDNEIFNGGVT
+3850 NRSNNLIYNGEVT
-3864 DDTEITEK
+3864 SDTEITEK
-3872 NMLPGTYD
+3872 NMLPGTYE
-3880 YYITESSIS
+3880 YYITENSIS
-3889 NKNGT
+3889 NKGGT
-3894 YVNVFKDKAIKL
+3894 YVNVFKNKAIKIIL
-3906 FLSLDNKGNITIIEK
+3906 GLGNDGTLTVIDK
-3921 GGKKFEICS
+3921 SGKKFEICS
-3930 VSNGKYTVLNDDI
+3930 VSDGKYTVLNDDI
-3943 AYQFV
+3943 AYQ
-3948 KNIEITKDSNGVNI
+3948 
-3962 IQVEVENP
+3962 
-3970 TNYNFNV
+3970 Y
-3977 IKKDAAENNVKGS
+3977 
-3990 KFTAYRE
+3990 
-3997 DSNGNIKQVLNN
+3997 
-4009 EELKIINET
+4009 
-4018 PMRAGNYIYYI
+4018 
-4029 TENSTPTNNNSKPG
+4029 
-4043 AQYVNVLKGK
+4043 
-4053 YMKVYVHLD
+4053 
-4062 ANGRLTITNSNF
+4062 
-4074 VSSEKYYE
+4074 
-4082 LYEGDITTRNGKKI
+4082 
-4096 NNDSCISVSV
+4096 
-4106 DSRGTASTEK
+4106 
-4116 TLVINVVNPVTYNLD
+4116 
-4131 IVKQDTTGESL
+4131 
-4142 ANSKFKVRR
+4142 
-4151 QVISTNSNDKIFDD
+4151 
-4165 AVNDK
+4165 
-4170 VEVTENRMLAGNY
+4170 
-4183 IYYIKETSSPA
+4183 
-4194 TKYCNILEDG
+4194 
-4204 YLKLY
+4204 
-4209 VKVYGDG
+4209 
-4216 KVTLTNSKFED
+4216 
-4227 STSYYEWR
+4227 
-4235 KGNIDDP
+4235 
-4242 KDTDTLVATS
+4242 
-4252 GPMGRFVKAY
+4252 
-4262 VQESNSIYTIRVE
+4262 
-4275 VKNPLKLEFG
+4275 
-4285 IHKVVASSENNIPN
+4285 
-4299 VKFNITNSI
+4299 
-4308 SGNTKTV
+4308 
-4315 VTDKDGLASVSEED
+4315 
-4329 VSAGIYKFEIT
+4329 
-4340 EIETASEIYNNL
+4340 
-4352 LEGYKI
+4352 
-4358 VVYLKITGD
+4358 
-4367 GTITYVSDEN
+4367 
-4377 GTEFGNTVA
+4377 
-4386 ADKHFHVYKDNTNV
+4386 
-4400 DATKEGKAIISL
+4400 
-4412 VSLKTQ
+4412 
-4418 DGAIPKTVLKVGN
+4418 
-4431 TLNYKMNLT
+4431 
-4440 KKDTANNTLTGSIF
+4440 
-4454 VVKRFDNEIF
+4454 
-4464 NGGVTDDTE
+4464 
-4473 ITEKN
+4473 
-4478 MLPGTYDYY
+4478 
-4487 ITESSIS
+4487 
-4494 NKNGTYVN
+4494 
-4502 VFKDKAIKLFLS
+4502 
-4514 LDNKGN
+4514 
-4520 ITIIEKGGKKFEIC
+4520 
-4534 SVSNG
+4534 
-4539 KYTVLND
+4539 
-4546 DIAYQF
+4546 

-4782 VTEKSSPNAR
+4782 VTEKSSPSAR

-5524 KIPGTSEEMSKYKDD
+5524 KIPETSEEMSKYKDD

-5598 ESTKDENSENTEDKN
+5598 ESTKDENSENTGDKN

>member
-1 MKEKELL
+1 MKGK
-8 KKLINRKSIITI
+8 IFNFRNIVIGI
-20 IIVTIIAVLSG
+20 II
-31 ISVVQ
+31 
-36 YNSHNVRTKL
+36 
-46 GEAQTTNYPFTGE
+46 
-59 QLIKAGAELSKGNVG
+59 
-74 YDCSGFVRQVIL
+74 
-86 NCGASSVSATST
+86 
-98 GPWHNGTA
+98 
-106 TFVKNG
+106 
-112 VTYGLTTVQGITT
+112 
-125 KPQASSWFSV
+125 
-135 LNMNNLKPGDLVA
+135 LV
-148 GTGHI
+148 
-153 FIYVGYFSGN
+153 
-163 DGGIGSLKTYLKSLG
+163 
-178 IDANKVKIEN
+178 
-188 RTSLRSNYWFI
+188 
-199 EGNVGTSK
+199 
-207 LTTDSTGKTIP
+207 
-218 VFRNY
+218 
-223 TWEYGN
+223 
-229 TGEGYSNNMDKIAVY
+229 
-244 RITTSEKN
+244 
-252 VKLKLVKKD
+252 
-261 MNNNTI
+261 
-267 LNSKA
+267 
-272 QFTYWDIGTNDDG
+272 
-285 RSSPSGNPTGTT
+285 
-297 ESEGTISLDNIKY
+297 
-310 GGSRYIWIKETKAP
+310 
-324 EGYAIGLKNAIK
+324 
-336 LKITVDQDGIITI
+336 IITI
-349 SKIHNGEGQNDI
+349 SGINIVEHNTRNVQTNLGEAVSGTNSYPDNSANEYIVKGALNRYKSQRYMTCSDLVDDILGTGSTASDWYNNGYNDRKITINGKEYKTKKIAESDPNKSGEWYNRISDASTKDIRPGDIICSEKHMIIYLGYYSVAEMQNNVNSIIQIKPGETAGYQHNANDRNNPYTDSYPNQSKKYWYIQGNHLDGNPYRLKIANYDWHGTAEGDSNSLENFKVIRLVSETKNIKLNINKQDMNNKSLNGAEFEYWDHGSNLGSIPTNGGTTVTGTSIQLNNMSYGSTKYIWLKEKKAPDGYSIGLGKPFALRIHVTLEGKINVKKIHDGDEKTNIIEKYFGGLSDGTSTVYKDSELQTNKNDI
-361 IGNYFYGFYKDGNH
+361 
-375 FTTKD
+375 
-380 TDSLKDCGENVSVR
+380 SVI
-394 IKDPQIGNYHINL
+394 IKDPQNGQYHINL

-417 TIESNLVAGVTY
+417 TIDSNLVAGVTY
-429 KVDMNNDDGKKTVKP
+429 NVDMNNDDGQKKVKT

-478 YVKNSKA
+478 YVKNGKA

-496 SGTYKIKN
+496 GGTYKIKN
-504 LKYYSGVDSTY
+504 LKYYSGEDSTY

-618 MSLSDYLESRISG
+618 MSLSDYLESRMSG

-930 LNSAGTEIIVYE
+930 LNSEGTEIIVYE

-978 VNLYANKT
+978 VNLYANKL
-986 GDIIEKAK
+986 GNIIENAKNEAKAK
-994 SNNVKIDSYLE
+994 KEEVKIDSYLE
-1005 NYYKNNKKDYT
+1005 TFYKYGKKEYT
-1016 IDIKTA
+1016 IETA
-1022 GKAVSATNGEKINK
+1022 GKAVSATKGEKINK
-1036 SPSLLFDYFV
+1036 KPSLLFDYFV
-1046 IKETNTPPNFSK
+1046 IKETKTPPNFSI
-1058 DPNTYIVFVERNI
+1058 DPNTYIVFVESEI
-1071 VGTDGNKQIKIKNVK
+1071 VGNDGNKQIKIKDVK
-1086 IYNTDGTLITTTDGT
+1086 IYNTDGTLIKTTDGT

-1237 KRDGFNYK
+1237 KREGFNYK

-1313 QYGNAMKGAQFKL
+1313 QYGNAMSGAQFKL

-1338 NSGIVSS
+1338 NSGIVYSN
-1345 IGSNMGY
+1345 GSNMGY

-1423 STTINN
+1423 SATINN

-1440 NVSVNSYGLI
+1440 DVSVNSYGLI

-1464 LRIYKTVNKKP
+1464 LRIYKTVKNTP

-1486 TSMNSN
+1486 TQMNSN

-1565 KTPPGYTT
+1565 KIPPGYTT

-1604 TIKVENPTIPPK
+1604 TIKVNNPTISPK

-1639 VYKINSDG
+1639 VYKINSNG

-1709 NKTGNSLGTYKLG
+1709 NKTGKSLDTYALG

-1749 SKTGTDTATV
+1749 SKTGTNPATV

-1780 DGNTVH
+1780 GGKTVN

-1832 NSAPTGYKKIFISD
+1832 NSAPTGYKKIFKSD

-1888 KTGKSSVVEVVNKGN
+1888 KTGKSSVVEVVNDGN

-1914 KETVPFSVSL
+1914 EDTVPFSVSL

-1937 GITFNVRKAVSNSDV
+1937 GISFGVRKAVSNSDV

-1964 NGENLQGFVTTETA
+1964 YGENLQGFVTTETA

-2016 IYVDSN
+2016 VYADSN

-2089 GNIDWSKVTAT
+2089 GNIDWSNVTAT

-2181 DGTDQAYLLKYIK
+2181 DGTEQAYLLKYIK

-2237 DSSSATFLPQKTIE
+2237 DSSAATFLPQKTIE

-2308 NNVSVKAVMMGAGG
+2308 NNVSVKAVMTGAGG

-2404 IGGDVNNKRKLIGN
+2404 TGGDVNNKRKLIGN
-2418 SEYVYTITERNTK
+2418 SEYVYTITERSTK

-2458 NATMGSQ
+2458 NATMLDQ

-2470 YYEIVDPNG
+2470 YYEIVKNG
-2479 VETPPYE
+2479 SVTPPYE
-2486 LKNYVKFGL
+2486 LDFVKNYVKFGL

-2560 VIIKSSGQIDTWE
+2560 VIIKSSGQIDTWK

-2623 VTTEKED
+2623 VTTEKDD

-2663 SIEDEETKQKQVIY
+2663 SIEDEKTKQKQVIY

-2694 IITYSIKEYQ
+2694 IITYSINEYQ
-2704 AAPGHVNVLGNKT
+2704 TAPGHVNVLGNKT

-2722 KVNDKDNIKCI
+2722 KVNDKDNINCI
-2733 QKMVIDSNNNQVTG
+2733 QKMVIDSNDNQVTG

-2765 RAKTIDVSITNPLE
+2765 RTKTIDVSITNPLE

-2786 VDSAGNPLNGTQI
+2786 VDSAGNPLDGTQI

-2869 KLSIIKSCVLKEN
+2869 KLSIIKSCVLKDN
-2882 ENGQQTEVPLSDF
+2882 GNGQQTEVPLSDF

-2909 QSIEIVIGNS
+2909 QSIEIVIGNP

-2947 SASGSHTEQTG
+2947 SASGSHTEHTG

-3179 GNTSIG
+3179 GNTAIG

-3290 FKNKAIKVYTKLS
+3290 FKNKAIRVYTKLS

-3328 NYTSLDRS
+3328 NYTLLDRS

-3454 HLDANGRL
+3454 HLDANGKL
-3462 TITNSNFVS
+3462 TITNSNFVG

-3479 EGDITTRNGKK
+3479 EGDITTRDGKK

-3498 VSVDSRGTASTEKTL
+3498 VSVDSRGTASTEKAL

-3528 KQDTTGESLAN
+3528 KQDTTGISLAN
-3539 SKFKVRRQVISTNS
+3539 SKFKVRRQVVSTNS
-3553 NDKIFDDAVNDKVE
+3553 NDKIFDDTVTDKDKIE

-3580 YIKETSSPAT
+3580 YIKEVSSPAT

-3600 LKLYVKVYGDGKV
+3600 LKLYVKVSGDGKV
-3613 TLTNSK
+3613 TLTN
-3619 FEDSTSYYEWRKGNI
+3619 YEWRKGNI

-3649 MGRFVK
+3649 MGKFVK
-3655 AYVQESNSIYTI
+3655 AYVQESNGIYTI

-3688 ENNIPNVKFN
+3688 ENNIPNVKFD
-3698 ITNSISGNTKTVVT
+3698 ITNSISSNTKRVIT
-3712 DKDGLASVSEEDVSA
+3712 DKNGLASISEDNVSA

-3732 EITEIETASEIY
+3732 EITEIETGSEIY
-3744 NNLLEGYKIVVYLK
+3744 NNLLEGYKIVVYLR
-3758 ITGDGTI
+3758 IDGDGTI
-3765 TYVSDENGTEFGNTV
+3765 TYVSDKNGTEFISAV
-3780 AADKHFHVYKDN
+3780 AADKRFHIYKGD
-3792 TNVDAT
+3792 TNVDTTAA
-3798 KEGKAIISLVSL
+3798 GKAIISLVSL
-3810 KTQDGAIPKTV
+3810 KTQGGDIPKTV

-3850 VKRFDNEIFNGGVT
+3850 VKRFNNEIFNGGVT

-3906 FLSLDNKGNITIIEK
+3906 FL
-3921 GGKKFEICS
+3921 
-3930 VSNGKYTVLNDDI
+3930 
-3943 AYQFV
+3943 A
-3948 KNIEITKDSNGVNI
+3948 
-3962 IQVEVENP
+3962 
-3970 TNYNFNV
+3970 
-3977 IKKDAAENNVKGS
+3977 
-3990 KFTAYRE
+3990 
-3997 DSNGNIKQVLNN
+3997 
-4009 EELKIINET
+4009 
-4018 PMRAGNYIYYI
+4018 
-4029 TENSTPTNNNSKPG
+4029 
-4043 AQYVNVLKGK
+4043 
-4053 YMKVYVHLD
+4053 
-4062 ANGRLTITNSNF
+4062 
-4074 VSSEKYYE
+4074 
-4082 LYEGDITTRNGKKI
+4082 
-4096 NNDSCISVSV
+4096 
-4106 DSRGTASTEK
+4106 
-4116 TLVINVVNPVTYNLD
+4116 
-4131 IVKQDTTGESL
+4131 
-4142 ANSKFKVRR
+4142 
-4151 QVISTNSNDKIFDD
+4151 
-4165 AVNDK
+4165 
-4170 VEVTENRMLAGNY
+4170 
-4183 IYYIKETSSPA
+4183 
-4194 TKYCNILEDG
+4194 
-4204 YLKLY
+4204 
-4209 VKVYGDG
+4209 
-4216 KVTLTNSKFED
+4216 
-4227 STSYYEWR
+4227 
-4235 KGNIDDP
+4235 
-4242 KDTDTLVATS
+4242 
-4252 GPMGRFVKAY
+4252 
-4262 VQESNSIYTIRVE
+4262 
-4275 VKNPLKLEFG
+4275 
-4285 IHKVVASSENNIPN
+4285 
-4299 VKFNITNSI
+4299 
-4308 SGNTKTV
+4308 
-4315 VTDKDGLASVSEED
+4315 
-4329 VSAGIYKFEIT
+4329 
-4340 EIETASEIYNNL
+4340 
-4352 LEGYKI
+4352 
-4358 VVYLKITGD
+4358 
-4367 GTITYVSDEN
+4367 
-4377 GTEFGNTVA
+4377 
-4386 ADKHFHVYKDNTNV
+4386 
-4400 DATKEGKAIISL
+4400 
-4412 VSLKTQ
+4412 
-4418 DGAIPKTVLKVGN
+4418 
-4431 TLNYKMNLT
+4431 
-4440 KKDTANNTLTGSIF
+4440 
-4454 VVKRFDNEIF
+4454 
-4464 NGGVTDDTE
+4464 
-4473 ITEKN
+4473 
-4478 MLPGTYDYY
+4478 
-4487 ITESSIS
+4487 
-4494 NKNGTYVN
+4494 
-4502 VFKDKAIKLFLS
+4502 

-4733 SNNDLASSHF
+4733 SNNGLAGSHF

-4782 VTEKSSPNAR
+4782 VTEKSSPSAR

-4968 FQIVDEDGVP
+4968 FQIVNEDGVP

-4986 NNTDSNNKVKLNE
+4986 NNTDPNNKVKLNE

-5011 QSVGKDGISELNF
+5011 QSVGKDKISELNF

-5131 IKIVVR
+5131 VKIVVK

-5223 LPVDNV
+5223 LPADNV
-5229 VVKDGKLEI
+5229 VVKNGKFEI

-5524 KIPGTSEEMSKYKDD
+5524 KIPETSEEMSKYKDD

-5895 DTVIYTIRVYNE
+5895 DTVIYTIRIYNE

-5956 SVVTNYCSKD
+5956 SVVTHYCSKD

-6163 GESAEVIIVLK
+6163 GESAEVTIVLK
-6174 WINSPTNLGV
+6174 WINSATNMGV
-6184 KINFAE
+6184 KINVAE
-6190 ISKDHND
+6190 INKDYND

-6247 GSVSLL
+6247 GSVNLL

>member
-1 MKEKELL
+1 MKIKL
-8 KKLINRKSIITI
+8 KKISIISILTI
-20 IIVTIIAVLSG
+20 IIAFIIFGIYNIKVKNTSFGLFKRINLVKTMKTISISNINGYSGGTEDAGVHKLSMSNVSNVFCGDLHKTIPHGSSWQAVSYDNLEAV
-31 ISVVQ
+31 ISSKAK
-36 YNSHNVRTKL
+36 NP
-46 GEAQTTNYPFTGE
+46 G
-59 QLIKAGAELSKGNVG
+59 QLYWLLDHMYIETPG
-74 YDCSGFVRQVIL
+74 
-86 NCGASSVSATST
+86 
-98 GPWHNGTA
+98 NGTVNKGIKDQILKKYGYTEDA
-106 TFVKNG
+106 NANEMYVINQNLIWLAVNNEENAFSSNEIKKHANLKNIYAAYYSEMTDNSNYKPHTANDVSIDKSSAKYVKNG
-112 VTYGLTTVQGITT
+112 VIGPFKIKTNGGYYRINSTGKIGSALATT
-125 KPQASSWFSV
+125 KIYKDAGCSSPINEYDNYKGDVYVQVVNADKTKELTAGINISYDYCSEAFFWNTYSKGISNTQPLISFVRTNVPLGESVTIDAPQKGDYQLKIVKKSTDDSEPLDKYNNAIYGANFNV
-135 LNMNNLKPGDLVA
+135 YQYLNLENNINPDGKAYTKAEVRTQNGPTAIKFNGSEKIQINNLKTDYYKVSEESAPNGYLKNSGVLSLEVRKEISSDNKYVIKDVVVRAGNASATLNPSTQKAVQFTLEPQAKYTKQYISSNYVLGVYMNSNNEIIVTYKNEKIDDGSYNLQIIKKSESSNWNEASNDTSEAVSNATYAIKQYLNINDFDSPGELE
-148 GTGHI
+148 
-153 FIYVGYFSGN
+153 
-163 DGGIGSLKTYLKSLG
+163 TYLK
-178 IDANKVKIEN
+178 AF
-188 RTSLRSNYWFI
+188 TSNDEEI
-199 EGNVGTSK
+199 
-207 LTTDSTGKTIP
+207 TTT
-218 VFRNY
+218 N
-223 TWEYGN
+223 TWKEVYQN
-229 TGEGYSNNMDKIAVY
+229 WIKMDKFSVGLVDIYAINESKAPTGY
-244 RITTSEKN
+244 EK
-252 VKLKLVKKD
+252 
-261 MNNNTI
+261 NNNTI
-267 LNSKA
+267 
-272 QFTYWDIGTNDDG
+272 
-285 RSSPSGNPTGTT
+285 
-297 ESEGTISLDNIKY
+297 
-310 GGSRYIWIKETKAP
+310 
-324 EGYAIGLKNAIK
+324 
-336 LKITVDQDGIITI
+336 
-349 SKIHNGEGQNDI
+349 
-361 IGNYFYGFYKDGNH
+361 
-375 FTTKD
+375 
-380 TDSLKDCGENVSVR
+380 
-394 IKDPQIGNYHINL
+394 
-407 GKKSSENLDG
+407 
-417 TIESNLVAGVTY
+417 
-429 KVDMNNDDGKKTVKP
+429 
-444 VTKTTKNN
+444 
-452 ITGTVNIKSLNN
+452 
-464 DTYVFNETDATSAG
+464 
-478 YVKNSKA
+478 
-485 YGVVV
+485 
-490 RKEVDS
+490 
-496 SGTYKIKN
+496 
-504 LKYYSGVDSTY
+504 
-515 KSCEINPGE
+515 
-524 TWWIKSDGTPTKT
+524 
-537 PTSDEKKSAVACIN
+537 
-551 LSSDKGAFAYI
+551 
-562 GINPPLEGE
+562 
-571 YNLKLLKVDD
+571 
-581 STNWKA
+581 
-587 HTNQAEGGIGKA
+587 
-599 TFKVKQYRN
+599 
-608 IKDFSVKSSD
+608 
-618 MSLSDYLESRISG
+618 
-631 MPVEKEVETVSNS
+631 
-644 WKDVYSEA
+644 
-652 VKINKIDD
+652 
-660 WVDIYKIN
+660 
-668 ETVAPDGY
+668 
-676 EVNSN
+676 
-681 TMYLKVT
+681 YLKV
-688 KEVQNEKYVIK
+688 KKKINNGYYCIDYVAF
-699 NVDLLN
+699 LN
-705 TFDGSVLTN
+705 TATGEELSADGIYLKSKEIDGMTYLIHEGWNIKVAYKSGSENACIFITETN
-714 SDACKIETYNG
+714 
-725 SSEPWYVITHS
+725 PP
-736 NWNFRIIYNTA
+736 
-747 EIYVKFADTAI
+747 I

-994 SNNVKIDSYLE
+994 SNNVKIDLYLE

-1338 NSGIVSS
+1338 NSGIVYSN
-1345 IGSNMGY
+1345 GSNMGY

-1486 TSMNSN
+1486 TPMNSN

-1531 ILKLKNPINLMIK
+1531 ILKLKNPINLKIK

-1550 GDAYIPKQIKAWENG
+1550 GDAYIPKQITAWENG
-1565 KTPPGYTT
+1565 KTTPGYTT

-1581 LTVSNDVV
+1581 LTVSDVLLSDGKTTTVVV

-1616 DYKLQIKKINSTN
+1616 NYKLQIKKINSTN

-1709 NKTGNSLGTYKLG
+1709 NKTGNSFGTYKLG

-1780 DGNTVH
+1780 DGNKVD

-1793 RFARDENHGTESI
+1793 RFVRDENHGTESI

-1820 LPGETYIFSVTE
+1820 LPGETYKFTVTE
-1832 NSAPTGYKKIFISD
+1832 NSAPTGYKKIFTSD
-1846 TTSGSGMGY
+1846 PASGMGY

-1888 KTGKSSVVEVVNKGN
+1888 KTGKSSVVEVVNDGN

-1914 KETVPFSVSL
+1914 EDTVPFSVSL

-1937 GITFNVRKAVSNSDV
+1937 GITFGVRKAVSNSDL

-1964 NGENLQGFVTTETA
+1964 YGENLQGFVTTETA

-2016 IYVDSN
+2016 VYADSN

-2032 KLNGSDGWIAYNST
+2032 KLNGSDGWVAYNPT

-2089 GNIDWSKVTAT
+2089 GNIDWSNVTTT

-2113 PTEKTL
+2113 PTEKIL
-2119 VNSETFRERAIN
+2119 ANSETFRERTIN

-2181 DGTDQAYLLKYIK
+2181 DGTEQAYLLKYIK

-2369 GGNIISG
+2369 DGNIISG

-2404 IGGDVNNKRKLIGN
+2404 TGGDVNNKRKLIGN
-2418 SEYVYTITERNTK
+2418 AEYVYTITERSTK

-2458 NATMGSQ
+2458 NATMLDQ

-2470 YYEIVDPNG
+2470 YYEIVQNG
-2479 VETPPYE
+2479 SVTPPYE
-2486 LKNYVKFGL
+2486 LDFVKNYVKFGL

-2704 AAPGHVNVLGNKT
+2704 TAPGHVNVLGNKT

-2928 VVAGDDNTPISNTK
+2928 VVAGDDNTPISHTK

-2947 SASGSHTEQTG
+2947 SASGSHTEDTG

-3197 QLGQQYGDIP
+3197 QLGQQNGDIP

-3290 FKNKAIKVYTKLS
+3290 FKNKAIRVYTKLS

-3328 NYTSLDRS
+3328 NYTLLDRS

-3498 VSVDSRGTASTEKTL
+3498 VSVDSRGTASTEKAL
-3513 VINVVNPVTYNLDIV
+3513 VINVVNPVTYNLDIA
-3528 KQDTTGESLAN
+3528 KQDTTGKPLAN
-3539 SKFKVRRQVISTNS
+3539 SKFKVRRQVVSTNS
-3553 NDKIFDDAVNDKVE
+3553 NDKIFDDTVTDKVE

-3649 MGRFVK
+3649 MGRFVR
-3655 AYVQESNSIYTI
+3655 AYVQESNNIYTI

-3677 EFGIHKVVASS
+3677 EFGIHKVVGNSYK
-3688 ENNIPNVKFN
+3688 NIPNVKFN
-3698 ITNSISGNTKTVVT
+3698 ITNSIWGNTETVIT
-3712 DKDGLASVSEEDVSA
+3712 DKDGLASISEEDISA

-3732 EITEIETASEIY
+3732 EITEIETGSEIY
-3744 NNLLEGYKIVVYLK
+3744 NNVLEGYKVVVYLR

-3765 TYVSDENGTEFGNTV
+3765 TYVSDEDGTEFSSAV
-3780 AADKHFHVYKDN
+3780 AADKRFHVYKDN

-3810 KTQDGAIPKTV
+3810 KTQDGDIPKSV
-3821 LKVGNTLNYKMNLT
+3821 LKIGNTLNYKMDLI
-3835 KKDTANNTLTGSIFV
+3835 KKDTENNTLTGSIFSV
-3850 VKRFDNEIFNGGVT
+3850 NRSNNLIYNGEVT
-3864 DDTEITEK
+3864 SDTEITEK
-3872 NMLPGTYD
+3872 NMLPGTYE
-3880 YYITESSIS
+3880 YYITENSIS
-3889 NKNGT
+3889 NKGGT
-3894 YVNVFKDKAIKL
+3894 YVNVFKNKAIKIIL
-3906 FLSLDNKGNITIIEK
+3906 GLGNDGTLTVIDK
-3921 GGKKFEICS
+3921 SGKKFEICS
-3930 VSNGKYTVLNDDI
+3930 VSDGKYTVLD
-3943 AYQFV
+3943 
-3948 KNIEITKDSNGVNI
+3948 
-3962 IQVEVENP
+3962 
-3970 TNYNFNV
+3970 
-3977 IKKDAAENNVKGS
+3977 
-3990 KFTAYRE
+3990 
-3997 DSNGNIKQVLNN
+3997 
-4009 EELKIINET
+4009 
-4018 PMRAGNYIYYI
+4018 
-4029 TENSTPTNNNSKPG
+4029 
-4043 AQYVNVLKGK
+4043 
-4053 YMKVYVHLD
+4053 
-4062 ANGRLTITNSNF
+4062 
-4074 VSSEKYYE
+4074 
-4082 LYEGDITTRNGKKI
+4082 
-4096 NNDSCISVSV
+4096 
-4106 DSRGTASTEK
+4106 
-4116 TLVINVVNPVTYNLD
+4116 
-4131 IVKQDTTGESL
+4131 
-4142 ANSKFKVRR
+4142 
-4151 QVISTNSNDKIFDD
+4151 
-4165 AVNDK
+4165 
-4170 VEVTENRMLAGNY
+4170 
-4183 IYYIKETSSPA
+4183 
-4194 TKYCNILEDG
+4194 
-4204 YLKLY
+4204 
-4209 VKVYGDG
+4209 
-4216 KVTLTNSKFED
+4216 
-4227 STSYYEWR
+4227 
-4235 KGNIDDP
+4235 
-4242 KDTDTLVATS
+4242 
-4252 GPMGRFVKAY
+4252 
-4262 VQESNSIYTIRVE
+4262 
-4275 VKNPLKLEFG
+4275 
-4285 IHKVVASSENNIPN
+4285 
-4299 VKFNITNSI
+4299 
-4308 SGNTKTV
+4308 
-4315 VTDKDGLASVSEED
+4315 
-4329 VSAGIYKFEIT
+4329 
-4340 EIETASEIYNNL
+4340 
-4352 LEGYKI
+4352 
-4358 VVYLKITGD
+4358 
-4367 GTITYVSDEN
+4367 
-4377 GTEFGNTVA
+4377 
-4386 ADKHFHVYKDNTNV
+4386 
-4400 DATKEGKAIISL
+4400 
-4412 VSLKTQ
+4412 
-4418 DGAIPKTVLKVGN
+4418 
-4431 TLNYKMNLT
+4431 
-4440 KKDTANNTLTGSIF
+4440 
-4454 VVKRFDNEIF
+4454 
-4464 NGGVTDDTE
+4464 
-4473 ITEKN
+4473 
-4478 MLPGTYDYY
+4478 
-4487 ITESSIS
+4487 
-4494 NKNGTYVN
+4494 
-4502 VFKDKAIKLFLS
+4502 
-4514 LDNKGN
+4514 
-4520 ITIIEKGGKKFEIC
+4520 
-4534 SVSNG
+4534 
-4539 KYTVLND
+4539 D

-4782 VTEKSSPNAR
+4782 VTEKSSPSAR

-4832 GDINNPKDSDT
+4832 GDINNPKDSDA

-4943 AGEEFVNVLEHKEIL
+4943 AGEEFVNVLDHKEIL

-4986 NNTDSNNKVKLNE
+4986 NNTDSNNKVKINE

-5524 KIPGTSEEMSKYKDD
+5524 KIPETSEEMSKYKDD

-5794 KQDWAKIIKNEAQ
+5794 KQDWAKVIKNEAQ

-6061 VTNTMVTENGQ
+6061 VTKAIVTENGQ

>member
-1 MKEKELL
+1 MKGKIFNFRNIVIGIIILV
-8 KKLINRKSIITI
+8 IITI
-20 IIVTIIAVLSG
+20 SG
-31 ISVVQ
+31 INIVEHNTRNVQ
-36 YNSHNVRTKL
+36 TNL
-46 GEAQTTNYPFTGE
+46 GEAVLGTNSYPDNSANEYIVRGALNRYKSKDYMTCSDLVDGILGTGSTASDWYNNGCNGRKITIE
-59 QLIKAGAELSKGNVG
+59 GKEYKTKKIAESDPNKSGAWYDRISDASTKDIRPGDIICSEKHMIIYLGHYDVAGMQNTV
-74 YDCSGFVRQVIL
+74 
-86 NCGASSVSATST
+86 
-98 GPWHNGTA
+98 NGII
-106 TFVKNG
+106 
-112 VTYGLTTVQGITT
+112 QI
-125 KPQASSWFSV
+125 
-135 LNMNNLKPGDLVA
+135 KPGETA
-148 GTGHI
+148 EYQH
-153 FIYVGYFSGN
+153 N
-163 DGGIGSLKTYLKSLG
+163 A
-178 IDANKVKIEN
+178 IDKDNP
-188 RTSLRSNYWFI
+188 Y
-199 EGNVGTSK
+199 
-207 LTTDSTGKTIP
+207 TDS
-218 VFRNY
+218 
-223 TWEYGN
+223 
-229 TGEGYSNNMDKIAVY
+229 YSNNNGKKYWYIQGNHLNGNPYRLKIANYDWHGTAEGDSNSLENFKVI
-244 RITTSEKN
+244 RLVSETKN
-252 VKLKLVKKD
+252 IKLNINKQD
-261 MNNNTI
+261 MNNNS
-267 LNSKA
+267 LNGA
-272 QFTYWDIGTNDDG
+272 EFEYWDHGSNLGSIPTNGGTTVTGTSIQLNNMSYGSTKYIWLKEKKAPDGYSIGLGKPFALRIHVTLEGKINVKKIHDGNEKTNIIEKYFGGLSDGTNTVYKD
-285 RSSPSGNPTGTT
+285 
-297 ESEGTISLDNIKY
+297 SELQTNK
-310 GGSRYIWIKETKAP
+310 
-324 EGYAIGLKNAIK
+324 
-336 LKITVDQDGIITI
+336 
-349 SKIHNGEGQNDI
+349 NDI
-361 IGNYFYGFYKDGNH
+361 
-375 FTTKD
+375 
-380 TDSLKDCGENVSVR
+380 SVI
-394 IKDPQIGNYHINL
+394 IKDPKNGVYHVNL

-429 KVDMNNDDGKKTVKP
+429 NVDMNNDDGKKTVKP

-581 STNWKA
+581 STIWKA

-618 MSLSDYLESRISG
+618 MSLSDYLESRMSG

-714 SDACKIETYNG
+714 SDACKIESYND
-725 SSEPWYVITHS
+725 SSGFWYVITHS

-994 SNNVKIDSYLE
+994 SNIVKIDSYLE

-1071 VGTDGNKQIKIKNVK
+1071 VGTDGNKQIKIKDVK

-1152 SKIMSGVGFNV
+1152 SKIMSGVSFNV

-1237 KRDGFNYK
+1237 KREGFNYK

-1313 QYGNAMKGAQFKL
+1313 QYGNAMSGAQFKL

-1338 NSGIVSS
+1338 NSGIVYSN
-1345 IGSNMGY
+1345 GSNMGY

-1423 STTINN
+1423 SATINN

-1440 NVSVNSYGLI
+1440 DVSVNSYGLI

-1486 TSMNSN
+1486 TQMNSN

-1510 KNNLNDEDSI
+1510 KNNLNGEDSI
-1520 IITENTPSDTS
+1520 IITENAPSDTS

-1550 GDAYIPKQIKAWENG
+1550 GDAYIPKQIKAWVNE

-1581 LTVSNDVV
+1581 LTVSKVLLSDGKTTTDVV

-2704 AAPGHVNVLGNKT
+2704 TAPGHVNVLGNKT

-2799 SVESSLSGMHYI
+2799 SVESSLSGIHYI

-3328 NYTSLDRS
+3328 NYTLLDRS

-3462 TITNSNFVS
+3462 TITNSNFVG

-3765 TYVSDENGTEFGNTV
+3765 TYVSDENGTEFG
-3780 AADKHFHVYKDN
+3780 
-3792 TNVDAT
+3792 
-3798 KEGKAIISLVSL
+3798 S
-3810 KTQDGAIPKTV
+3810 
-3821 LKVGNTLNYKMNLT
+3821 
-3835 KKDTANNTLTGSIFV
+3835 
-3850 VKRFDNEIFNGGVT
+3850 
-3864 DDTEITEK
+3864 
-3872 NMLPGTYD
+3872 
-3880 YYITESSIS
+3880 
-3889 NKNGT
+3889 
-3894 YVNVFKDKAIKL
+3894 
-3906 FLSLDNKGNITIIEK
+3906 
-3921 GGKKFEICS
+3921 
-3930 VSNGKYTVLNDDI
+3930 
-3943 AYQFV
+3943 
-3948 KNIEITKDSNGVNI
+3948 
-3962 IQVEVENP
+3962 
-3970 TNYNFNV
+3970 
-3977 IKKDAAENNVKGS
+3977 
-3990 KFTAYRE
+3990 
-3997 DSNGNIKQVLNN
+3997 
-4009 EELKIINET
+4009 
-4018 PMRAGNYIYYI
+4018 
-4029 TENSTPTNNNSKPG
+4029 
-4043 AQYVNVLKGK
+4043 
-4053 YMKVYVHLD
+4053 
-4062 ANGRLTITNSNF
+4062 
-4074 VSSEKYYE
+4074 
-4082 LYEGDITTRNGKKI
+4082 
-4096 NNDSCISVSV
+4096 
-4106 DSRGTASTEK
+4106 
-4116 TLVINVVNPVTYNLD
+4116 
-4131 IVKQDTTGESL
+4131 
-4142 ANSKFKVRR
+4142 
-4151 QVISTNSNDKIFDD
+4151 
-4165 AVNDK
+4165 
-4170 VEVTENRMLAGNY
+4170 
-4183 IYYIKETSSPA
+4183 
-4194 TKYCNILEDG
+4194 
-4204 YLKLY
+4204 
-4209 VKVYGDG
+4209 
-4216 KVTLTNSKFED
+4216 
-4227 STSYYEWR
+4227 
-4235 KGNIDDP
+4235 
-4242 KDTDTLVATS
+4242 
-4252 GPMGRFVKAY
+4252 
-4262 VQESNSIYTIRVE
+4262 
-4275 VKNPLKLEFG
+4275 
-4285 IHKVVASSENNIPN
+4285 
-4299 VKFNITNSI
+4299 
-4308 SGNTKTV
+4308 
-4315 VTDKDGLASVSEED
+4315 
-4329 VSAGIYKFEIT
+4329 
-4340 EIETASEIYNNL
+4340 
-4352 LEGYKI
+4352 
-4358 VVYLKITGD
+4358 
-4367 GTITYVSDEN
+4367 
-4377 GTEFGNTVA
+4377 TVA

>member
-1387 AIKIKVFKNS
+1387 AIKIKAFKNS

-1486 TSMNSN
+1486 TPMNSN

-1531 ILKLKNPINLMIK
+1531 ILKLKNPINLKIK

-1550 GDAYIPKQIKAWENG
+1550 GDAYIPKQITAWENG

-1581 LTVSNDVV
+1581 LTVSKVLLSDGKTTTDVV

-1616 DYKLQIKKINSTN
+1616 NYKLQIKKINSTN

-1733 KTADSEQ
+1733 KTANSEQ

-1780 DGNTVH
+1780 DGNKVD

-1793 RFARDENHGTESI
+1793 RFVRDENHGTESI

-1820 LPGETYIFSVTE
+1820 LPGETYKFTVTE
-1832 NSAPTGYKKIFISD
+1832 NSAPTGYKKIFTSD
-1846 TTSGSGMGY
+1846 PASGMGY

-1888 KTGKSSVVEVVNKGN
+1888 KTGKSSVVEVVNDGN

-1914 KETVPFSVSL
+1914 EDTVPFSVSL

-1937 GITFNVRKAVSNSDV
+1937 GITFGVRKAVSNSDV

-1964 NGENLQGFVTTETA
+1964 YGENLQGFVTTETA

-1989 INTSYLYEITETPD
+1989 INTSYLYKITETPD
-2003 SRYNCTIVSAIVK
+2003 SKYNCTIVSAIVK

-2032 KLNGSDGWIAYNST
+2032 KLNGSDGWLAYNPT

-2078 KSLNNLPKDTN
+2078 KSLNNLPKDTK
-2089 GNIDWSKVTAT
+2089 GNIDWSNVTTT

-2237 DSSSATFLPQKTIE
+2237 DSSSATFLRQTQIT
-2251 TDSSGTAFVTDKIT
+2251 TDKSGTAFVTNGIEI
-2265 SGKSY
+2265 GKNY
-2270 TVEFTEESVPDG
+2270 TIYFNEQAVPEG
-2282 VTKLKNTTIMLT
+2282 VTMLKNTTIQLEINAT
-2294 IDAKNVNDSSPLTI
+2294 NAPLTI
-2308 NNVSVKAVMMGAGG
+2308 NNVSVEAVMTGGEG

-2369 GGNIISG
+2369 DGNIISG

-2458 NATMGSQ
+2458 NATMLDQ

-2470 YYEIVDPNG
+2470 YYEIVKNG
-2479 VETPPYE
+2479 SVTPPYE
-2486 LKNYVKFGL
+2486 LDFVKNYVKFGL

-2623 VTTEKED
+2623 VTTEKDD

-2663 SIEDEETKQKQVIY
+2663 SIEDEKTKQKQVIY

-2694 IITYSIKEYQ
+2694 IITYSINEYQ
-2704 AAPGHVNVLGNKT
+2704 TAPGHVNVLGNKT

-2722 KVNDKDNIKCI
+2722 KVNDKDNINCI
-2733 QKMVIDSNNNQVTG
+2733 QKMVIDSNDNQVTG

-2765 RAKTIDVSITNPLE
+2765 RTKTIDVSITNPLE

-2928 VVAGDDNTPISNTK
+2928 VVAGDDNTPISHTK

-2947 SASGSHTEQTG
+2947 SASGSHTEYTG

-3071 KVAYSGDS
+3071 KVAYSDDS

-3179 GNTSIG
+3179 GNTAIG

-3197 QLGQQYGDIP
+3197 QLGQQNGDIP

-3328 NYTSLDRS
+3328 NYTLLDRS

-3375 NAEKLSTKGSK
+3375 NAEKISTKGSK

-3498 VSVDSRGTASTEKTL
+3498 VSVDSRGTASTEKAL
-3513 VINVVNPVTYNLDIV
+3513 VINVVNPVTYNLDIA
-3528 KQDTTGESLAN
+3528 KQDTTGKSLAN
-3539 SKFKVRRQVISTNS
+3539 SKFKVRRQVVSTNS
-3553 NDKIFDDAVNDKVE
+3553 NDKIFDDAVTDKVE

-3712 DKDGLASVSEEDVSA
+3712 DKDGLAFVSEEDVSA

-3765 TYVSDENGTEFGNTV
+3765 TYVSDENGTEFG
-3780 AADKHFHVYKDN
+3780 
-3792 TNVDAT
+3792 
-3798 KEGKAIISLVSL
+3798 S
-3810 KTQDGAIPKTV
+3810 
-3821 LKVGNTLNYKMNLT
+3821 
-3835 KKDTANNTLTGSIFV
+3835 
-3850 VKRFDNEIFNGGVT
+3850 
-3864 DDTEITEK
+3864 
-3872 NMLPGTYD
+3872 
-3880 YYITESSIS
+3880 
-3889 NKNGT
+3889 
-3894 YVNVFKDKAIKL
+3894 
-3906 FLSLDNKGNITIIEK
+3906 
-3921 GGKKFEICS
+3921 
-3930 VSNGKYTVLNDDI
+3930 
-3943 AYQFV
+3943 
-3948 KNIEITKDSNGVNI
+3948 
-3962 IQVEVENP
+3962 
-3970 TNYNFNV
+3970 
-3977 IKKDAAENNVKGS
+3977 
-3990 KFTAYRE
+3990 
-3997 DSNGNIKQVLNN
+3997 
-4009 EELKIINET
+4009 
-4018 PMRAGNYIYYI
+4018 
-4029 TENSTPTNNNSKPG
+4029 
-4043 AQYVNVLKGK
+4043 
-4053 YMKVYVHLD
+4053 
-4062 ANGRLTITNSNF
+4062 
-4074 VSSEKYYE
+4074 
-4082 LYEGDITTRNGKKI
+4082 
-4096 NNDSCISVSV
+4096 
-4106 DSRGTASTEK
+4106 
-4116 TLVINVVNPVTYNLD
+4116 
-4131 IVKQDTTGESL
+4131 
-4142 ANSKFKVRR
+4142 
-4151 QVISTNSNDKIFDD
+4151 
-4165 AVNDK
+4165 
-4170 VEVTENRMLAGNY
+4170 
-4183 IYYIKETSSPA
+4183 
-4194 TKYCNILEDG
+4194 
-4204 YLKLY
+4204 
-4209 VKVYGDG
+4209 
-4216 KVTLTNSKFED
+4216 
-4227 STSYYEWR
+4227 
-4235 KGNIDDP
+4235 
-4242 KDTDTLVATS
+4242 
-4252 GPMGRFVKAY
+4252 
-4262 VQESNSIYTIRVE
+4262 
-4275 VKNPLKLEFG
+4275 
-4285 IHKVVASSENNIPN
+4285 
-4299 VKFNITNSI
+4299 
-4308 SGNTKTV
+4308 
-4315 VTDKDGLASVSEED
+4315 
-4329 VSAGIYKFEIT
+4329 
-4340 EIETASEIYNNL
+4340 
-4352 LEGYKI
+4352 
-4358 VVYLKITGD
+4358 
-4367 GTITYVSDEN
+4367 
-4377 GTEFGNTVA
+4377 TVA

-4782 VTEKSSPNAR
+4782 VTEKSSPSAR

-5092 INDILI
+5092 INNILI

-5501 ISLSKADDRTSETVD
+5501 ISLSKADDRTSEIVD

-5524 KIPGTSEEMSKYKDD
+5524 KIPETSEEMSKYKDD

-5613 KVTNDES
+5613 KVTNNES

-5895 DTVIYTIRVYNE
+5895 DTVIYTIRIYNE

-5956 SVVTNYCSKD
+5956 SVVTHYCSKD

>member
-1387 AIKIKVFKNS
+1387 AIKIKAFKNS

-1486 TSMNSN
+1486 TPMNSN

-1531 ILKLKNPINLMIK
+1531 ILKLKNPINLKIK

-1550 GDAYIPKQIKAWENG
+1550 GDAYIPKQITAWENG
-1565 KTPPGYTT
+1565 KTTPGYTT

-1581 LTVSNDVV
+1581 LTVSDVLLSDGKTTTVVV

-1616 DYKLQIKKINSTN
+1616 NYKLQIKKINSTN

-1709 NKTGNSLGTYKLG
+1709 NKTGNSLDTYKLG

-1780 DGNTVH
+1780 DGKTVN

-1888 KTGKSSVVEVVNKGN
+1888 KTGKSSVVEVVNDGN

-1914 KETVPFSVSL
+1914 EDTVPFSVSL

-1937 GITFNVRKAVSNSDV
+1937 GITFGVRKAVSNSDV

-1964 NGENLQGFVTTETA
+1964 YGENLQGFVTTETA

-1989 INTSYLYEITETPD
+1989 INTSYLYKITETPD
-2003 SRYNCTIVSAIVK
+2003 SKYNCTIVSAIVK

-2032 KLNGSDGWIAYNST
+2032 KLNGSDGWLAYNPT

-2078 KSLNNLPKDTN
+2078 KSLNNLPKDTK
-2089 GNIDWSKVTAT
+2089 GNIDWSNVTTT

-2688 EIGIGD
+2688 KIGIGD

-2704 AAPGHVNVLGNKT
+2704 TAPGHVNVLGNKT

-3303 ADGTLTVVNDDSGN
+3303 ADGTLTVVNDNSGN

-3328 NYTSLDRS
+3328 NYTLLDRS

-3677 EFGIHKVVASS
+3677 EFGIHKVVGNSYK
-3688 ENNIPNVKFN
+3688 NIPNVKFN
-3698 ITNSISGNTKTVVT
+3698 ITNSIWGNTETVIT
-3712 DKDGLASVSEEDVSA
+3712 DKDGLASISEEDISA

-3732 EITEIETASEIY
+3732 EITEIETGSEIY
-3744 NNLLEGYKIVVYLK
+3744 NNVLEGYKVVVYLR

-3765 TYVSDENGTEFGNTV
+3765 TYVSDEDGTEFSSAV
-3780 AADKHFHVYKDN
+3780 AADKRFHVYKDN

-3810 KTQDGAIPKTV
+3810 KTQDGDIPKSV
-3821 LKVGNTLNYKMNLT
+3821 LKIGNTLNYKMDLI
-3835 KKDTANNTLTGSIFV
+3835 KKDTENNTLTGSIFSV
-3850 VKRFDNEIFNGGVT
+3850 NRSNNLIYNGEVT
-3864 DDTEITEK
+3864 SDTEITEK
-3872 NMLPGTYD
+3872 NMLPGTYE
-3880 YYITESSIS
+3880 YYITENSIS
-3889 NKNGT
+3889 NKGGT
-3894 YVNVFKDKAIKL
+3894 YVNVFKNKAIKIIL
-3906 FLSLDNKGNITIIEK
+3906 GLGNDGTLTVIDK
-3921 GGKKFEICS
+3921 SGKKFEICS
-3930 VSNGKYTVLNDDI
+3930 VSD
-3943 AYQFV
+3943 
-3948 KNIEITKDSNGVNI
+3948 
-3962 IQVEVENP
+3962 
-3970 TNYNFNV
+3970 
-3977 IKKDAAENNVKGS
+3977 
-3990 KFTAYRE
+3990 
-3997 DSNGNIKQVLNN
+3997 
-4009 EELKIINET
+4009 
-4018 PMRAGNYIYYI
+4018 
-4029 TENSTPTNNNSKPG
+4029 
-4043 AQYVNVLKGK
+4043 
-4053 YMKVYVHLD
+4053 
-4062 ANGRLTITNSNF
+4062 
-4074 VSSEKYYE
+4074 
-4082 LYEGDITTRNGKKI
+4082 
-4096 NNDSCISVSV
+4096 
-4106 DSRGTASTEK
+4106 
-4116 TLVINVVNPVTYNLD
+4116 
-4131 IVKQDTTGESL
+4131 
-4142 ANSKFKVRR
+4142 
-4151 QVISTNSNDKIFDD
+4151 
-4165 AVNDK
+4165 
-4170 VEVTENRMLAGNY
+4170 
-4183 IYYIKETSSPA
+4183 
-4194 TKYCNILEDG
+4194 
-4204 YLKLY
+4204 
-4209 VKVYGDG
+4209 
-4216 KVTLTNSKFED
+4216 
-4227 STSYYEWR
+4227 
-4235 KGNIDDP
+4235 
-4242 KDTDTLVATS
+4242 
-4252 GPMGRFVKAY
+4252 
-4262 VQESNSIYTIRVE
+4262 
-4275 VKNPLKLEFG
+4275 
-4285 IHKVVASSENNIPN
+4285 
-4299 VKFNITNSI
+4299 
-4308 SGNTKTV
+4308 
-4315 VTDKDGLASVSEED
+4315 
-4329 VSAGIYKFEIT
+4329 
-4340 EIETASEIYNNL
+4340 
-4352 LEGYKI
+4352 
-4358 VVYLKITGD
+4358 
-4367 GTITYVSDEN
+4367 
-4377 GTEFGNTVA
+4377 
-4386 ADKHFHVYKDNTNV
+4386 
-4400 DATKEGKAIISL
+4400 
-4412 VSLKTQ
+4412 
-4418 DGAIPKTVLKVGN
+4418 
-4431 TLNYKMNLT
+4431 
-4440 KKDTANNTLTGSIF
+4440 
-4454 VVKRFDNEIF
+4454 
-4464 NGGVTDDTE
+4464 
-4473 ITEKN
+4473 
-4478 MLPGTYDYY
+4478 
-4487 ITESSIS
+4487 
-4494 NKNGTYVN
+4494 
-4502 VFKDKAIKLFLS
+4502 
-4514 LDNKGN
+4514 
-4520 ITIIEKGGKKFEIC
+4520 
-4534 SVSNG
+4534 G

-5524 KIPGTSEEMSKYKDD
+5524 KIPETSEEMSKYKDD

-5613 KVTNDES
+5613 KVTNNES

-5895 DTVIYTIRVYNE
+5895 DTVIYTIRIYNE

-5956 SVVTNYCSKD
+5956 SVVTHYCSKD